1 MLCTNL
7 LCTKNCAGNE
17 GYSMTEN
24 KIILEEN
31 KNYYERFSLA
41 VERIRMIHTE
51 LWDQSV
57 TLADKHLNSYFI
69 KTSYFA
75 LQLSEIYNL
84 SKNNILKT
92 LTESELF
99 HLNQGLYEDIAPAKY
114 ETSYTNPAYAVKR
127 FGAETGLYLSA
138 LYAELH
144 SNIPNAIE
152 ERLFNLTTIFELFI
166 EIYNLFEDSDCKP
179 EQIRS
184 ALYYYFFDYSDVT
197 IKAGLNDMLNPE
209 MSFIKDIIMNENL
222 EDLRYLYFSGEYVTD
237 NEVKTA
243 KYLNSLPQ
251 EKIDSIAHTF
261 TQGIIKGYKV
271 YNMDM
276 SGKKTVN
283 IRYPL
288 GFERIIKSAV
298 LQFRE
303 NGLEPVIYR
312 ASFAIGSRT
321 SMYKVGFHGASA
333 NKQFEYDHRNDLAL
347 IFDKGYADRQLSEY
361 KLAYESMKDA
371 AAEFAGPALIESFGE
386 KPFTPF
392 EKDCLPKYSD
402 KHQKQLIAFRSEKG
416 MLTNNYIPQDKISFT
431 IIAFPVPDIGRKF
444 EKIFEETVKV
454 NTLDSDKYEKIQT
467 NIINALDKGDYVT
480 VTGRG
485 NNHTDM
491 KINLVKKT
499 VPEKQTVFENCLDDV
514 NIPLGEVF
522 TSPELKGTEGVLHV
536 TEVYLDNLK
545 YKDLELKFK
554 DGCVTDY
561 TCKNFENEEE
571 NKKYIHENV
580 LYRHDTLP
588 IGEFAIGTNTTA
600 YMMGLKYN
608 ISGLLP
614 ILIAEKT
621 GPHFA
626 VGDTC
631 FSHEED
637 LVTYNPDGK
646 QMVAKENDFSKLR
659 NSEPEKAYFNCHTD
673 ITIPY
678 SELGDIVV
686 HTENDEKIT
695 IIKNGR
701 FVLAG
706 TEALNEVFE
715 D

>member
-1 MLCTNL
+1 MGCIMTNI
-7 LCTKNCAGNE
+7 KQIADDNIKYE
-17 GYSMTEN
+17 
-24 KIILEEN
+24 
-31 KNYYERFSLA
+31 ERFSLA
-41 VERIRMIHTE
+41 VNRIRTIHTE
-51 LWDQSV
+51 LWDQTI
-57 TLADKHLNSYFI
+57 TLSDKHLNSYFI

-84 SKNNILKT
+84 SKSGILRT
-92 LTESELF
+92 LTETELF
-99 HLNQGLYEDIAPAKY
+99 HLNKCLYEDIEKGRY

-127 FGAETGLYLSA
+127 FGQETGVYLSA
-138 LYAELH
+138 LYAELR
-144 SNIPNAIE
+144 SNIPSAIE

-166 EIYNLFEDSDCKP
+166 EIYNLFEEPDFKP
-179 EQIRS
+179 EQIKS
-184 ALYYYFFDYSDVT
+184 ALYYYFFDYSDIT

-222 EDLRYLYFSGEYVTD
+222 ENLRYLYFFGEYVTE
-237 NEVKTA
+237 NEINIA
-243 KYLNSLPQ
+243 KYLNSLSQ
-251 EKIDSIAHTF
+251 DKIDSIARTF

-276 SGKKTVN
+276 SCKKTVN

-298 LQFRE
+298 SQFRDS
-303 NGLEPVIYR
+303 GLEPVIYR
-312 ASFAIGSRT
+312 ASTAITART

-333 NKQFEYDHRNDLAL
+333 NKQYEYDHRNDLAI
-347 IFDKGYADRQLSEY
+347 IFDKGFADRQLSEY
-361 KLAYESMKDA
+361 KLAYESMKDSA
-371 AAEFAGPALIESFGE
+371 GEFAGPALIESFGE
-386 KPFTPF
+386 KPFTPV

-431 IIAFPVPDIGRKF
+431 IIAFPVPDIGKNF

-467 NIINALDKGDYVT
+467 KIISALDKGDYVT

-485 NNHTDM
+485 NNHTDI
-491 KINLVKKT
+491 KVNLVKKT
-499 VPEKQTVFENCLDDV
+499 DPEKQTVFENCLDDV

-522 TSPELKGTEGVLHV
+522 TSPELKGTEGILHV

-545 YKDLELKFK
+545 YKELELTFK

-561 TCKNFENEEE
+561 TCKNFDNEAD

-631 FSHEED
+631 FSHEEE
-637 LVTYNPDGK
+637 LVTCNPDGR

-678 SELGDIVV
+678 SELGDIIV
-686 HTENDEKIT
+686 HTDSGETID

-701 FVLAG
+701 FVLEG
-706 TEALNEVFE
+706 TEALNEVF
-715 D
+715 DD

>member
-1 MLCTNL
+1 MGCIMTNI
-7 LCTKNCAGNE
+7 KQIADDNIKYE
-17 GYSMTEN
+17 
-24 KIILEEN
+24 
-31 KNYYERFSLA
+31 ERFSLA
-41 VERIRMIHTE
+41 VNRIRTIHTE
-51 LWDQSV
+51 LWDQTI
-57 TLADKHLNSYFI
+57 TLSDKHLNSYFI

-84 SKNNILKT
+84 SKSGILRT
-92 LTESELF
+92 LTETELF
-99 HLNQGLYEDIAPAKY
+99 HLNKCLYEDIEKGRY

-127 FGAETGLYLSA
+127 FGQETGVYLSA
-138 LYAELH
+138 LYAELR
-144 SNIPNAIE
+144 SNIPSAIE

-166 EIYNLFEDSDCKP
+166 EIYNLFEEPDFKP
-179 EQIRS
+179 EQIKS
-184 ALYYYFFDYSDVT
+184 ALYYYFFDYSDIT

-222 EDLRYLYFSGEYVTD
+222 ENLRYLYFFGEYVTE
-237 NEVKTA
+237 NEINIA
-243 KYLNSLPQ
+243 KYLNSLSQ
-251 EKIDSIAHTF
+251 DKIDSIARTF

-271 YNMDM
+271 CNMDM
-276 SGKKTVN
+276 SCKKTVN

-298 LQFRE
+298 SQFRDS
-303 NGLEPVIYR
+303 GLEPVIYR
-312 ASFAIGSRT
+312 ASTAITART

-333 NKQFEYDHRNDLAL
+333 NKQYEYDHRNDLAI
-347 IFDKGYADRQLSEY
+347 IFDKGFADRQLSEY
-361 KLAYESMKDA
+361 KLAYESMKDSA
-371 AAEFAGPALIESFGE
+371 GEFAGPALIESFGE
-386 KPFTPF
+386 KPFTPV

-431 IIAFPVPDIGRKF
+431 IIAFPVPDIGKKF

-467 NIINALDKGDYVT
+467 KIISALDKGDYVT

-485 NNHTDM
+485 NNHTDI
-491 KINLVKKT
+491 KVNLVKKT
-499 VPEKQTVFENCLDDV
+499 DPEKQTVFENCLDDV

-522 TSPELKGTEGVLHV
+522 TSPELKGTEGILHV

-545 YKDLELKFK
+545 YKELELTFK

-561 TCKNFENEEE
+561 TCKNFDNEAD

-631 FSHEED
+631 FSHEEE
-637 LVTYNPDGK
+637 LVTCNPDGR

-678 SELGDIVV
+678 SELGDIIV
-686 HTENDEKIT
+686 HTDSGETIN

-701 FVLAG
+701 FVLEG
-706 TEALNEVFE
+706 TEALNEVF
-715 D
+715 DD

>member
-1 MLCTNL
+1 MGCIMTNI
-7 LCTKNCAGNE
+7 KQIADDNIKYE
-17 GYSMTEN
+17 
-24 KIILEEN
+24 
-31 KNYYERFSLA
+31 ERFSLA
-41 VERIRMIHTE
+41 VNRIRTIHTE
-51 LWDQSV
+51 LWDQTI
-57 TLADKHLNSYFI
+57 TLSDKHLNSYFI

-84 SKNNILKT
+84 SKSGILRT
-92 LTESELF
+92 LTETELF
-99 HLNQGLYEDIAPAKY
+99 HLNKCLYEDIEKGRY

-127 FGAETGLYLSA
+127 FGQETGVYLSA
-138 LYAELH
+138 LYAELR
-144 SNIPNAIE
+144 SNIPSAIE

-166 EIYNLFEDSDCKP
+166 EIYNLFEEPDFKP
-179 EQIRS
+179 EQIKS
-184 ALYYYFFDYSDVT
+184 ALYYYFFDYSDIT

-222 EDLRYLYFSGEYVTD
+222 EDLRYLYFFGEYVTE
-237 NEVKTA
+237 NEINIA
-243 KYLNSLPQ
+243 KYLNSLSQ
-251 EKIDSIAHTF
+251 DKIDSIARTF
-261 TQGIIKGYKV
+261 THGIIKGYKV

-276 SGKKTVN
+276 SCKKTVN

-298 LQFRE
+298 SQFRDS
-303 NGLEPVIYR
+303 GLEPVIYR
-312 ASFAIGSRT
+312 ASTAITART

-333 NKQFEYDHRNDLAL
+333 NKQYEYDHRNDLAI
-347 IFDKGYADRQLSEY
+347 IFDKGFADRQLSEY
-361 KLAYESMKDA
+361 KLAYESMKDSA
-371 AAEFAGPALIESFGE
+371 GEFAGPALIESFGE
-386 KPFTPF
+386 KPFTPV

-431 IIAFPVPDIGRKF
+431 IIAFPVPDIGKNF

-467 NIINALDKGDYVT
+467 KIISALDKGDYVT

-485 NNHTDM
+485 NNHTDI
-491 KINLVKKT
+491 KVNLVKKT
-499 VPEKQTVFENCLDDV
+499 DPEKQTVFENCLDDV

-522 TSPELKGTEGVLHV
+522 TSPELKGTEGILHV

-545 YKDLELKFK
+545 YKELELTFK

-561 TCKNFENEEE
+561 TCKNFDNEAD

-631 FSHEED
+631 FSHEEE
-637 LVTYNPDGK
+637 LVTCNPDGR

-678 SELGDIVV
+678 SELGDIIV
-686 HTENDEKIT
+686 HTCSGETID

-701 FVLAG
+701 FVLEG
-706 TEALNEVFE
+706 TEALNEVF
-715 D
+715 DD

>member
-1 MLCTNL
+1 MGCIMTNI
-7 LCTKNCAGNE
+7 KQIADDNIKYE
-17 GYSMTEN
+17 
-24 KIILEEN
+24 
-31 KNYYERFSLA
+31 ERFSLA
-41 VERIRMIHTE
+41 VNRIRTIHTE
-51 LWDQSV
+51 LWDQTI
-57 TLADKHLNSYFI
+57 TLSDKHLNSYFI

-84 SKNNILKT
+84 SKSGILRT
-92 LTESELF
+92 LTETELF
-99 HLNQGLYEDIAPAKY
+99 HLNKCLYEDIEKGRY

-127 FGAETGLYLSA
+127 FGQETGVYLSA
-138 LYAELH
+138 LYAELR
-144 SNIPNAIE
+144 SNIPSAIE

-166 EIYNLFEDSDCKP
+166 EIYNLFEEPDFKP
-179 EQIRS
+179 EQIKS
-184 ALYYYFFDYSDVT
+184 ALYYYFFDYSDIT

-222 EDLRYLYFSGEYVTD
+222 EDLRYLYFFGEYVTE
-237 NEVKTA
+237 NEINIA
-243 KYLNSLPQ
+243 KYLNSLSQ
-251 EKIDSIAHTF
+251 DKIDSIARTF

-276 SGKKTVN
+276 SCKKTVN

-298 LQFRE
+298 SQFRDS
-303 NGLEPVIYR
+303 GLEPVIYR
-312 ASFAIGSRT
+312 ASTAITART
-321 SMYKVGFHGASA
+321 SMYKIGFHGASA
-333 NKQFEYDHRNDLAL
+333 NKQYEYDHRNDLAI
-347 IFDKGYADRQLSEY
+347 IFDKGFADRQLSEY
-361 KLAYESMKDA
+361 KLAYESMKDSA
-371 AAEFAGPALIESFGE
+371 GEFAGPALIESFGE
-386 KPFTPF
+386 KPFTPV

-431 IIAFPVPDIGRKF
+431 IIAFPVPDIGKNF

-467 NIINALDKGDYVT
+467 KIISALDKGDYVT

-485 NNHTDM
+485 NNHTDI
-491 KINLVKKT
+491 KVNLVKKT
-499 VPEKQTVFENCLDDV
+499 DPEKQTVFENCLDDV

-522 TSPELKGTEGVLHV
+522 TSPELKGTEGILHV

-545 YKDLELKFK
+545 YKELELTFK

-561 TCKNFENEEE
+561 TCKNFDNEAD

-631 FSHEED
+631 FSHEEE
-637 LVTYNPDGK
+637 LVTCNPDGR

-678 SELGDIVV
+678 SELGDIIV
-686 HTENDEKIT
+686 HTCSGETID

-701 FVLAG
+701 FVLEG
-706 TEALNEVFE
+706 TEALNEVF
-715 D
+715 DD

>member
-1 MLCTNL
+1 MGCIMTNI
-7 LCTKNCAGNE
+7 KQIADDNIKYE
-17 GYSMTEN
+17 
-24 KIILEEN
+24 
-31 KNYYERFSLA
+31 ERFSLA
-41 VERIRMIHTE
+41 VNRIRTIHTE
-51 LWDQSV
+51 LWDQTI
-57 TLADKHLNSYFI
+57 TLSDKHLNSYFI

-84 SKNNILKT
+84 SKSGILRT
-92 LTESELF
+92 LTETELF
-99 HLNQGLYEDIAPAKY
+99 HLNKCLYEDIEKGRY

-127 FGAETGLYLSA
+127 FGQETGVYLSA
-138 LYAELH
+138 LYAELR
-144 SNIPNAIE
+144 SNIPSAIE

-166 EIYNLFEDSDCKP
+166 EIYNLFEEPDFKP
-179 EQIRS
+179 EQIKS
-184 ALYYYFFDYSDVT
+184 ALYYYFFDYSDIT
-197 IKAGLNDMLNPE
+197 IKDGLNDMLNPE

-222 EDLRYLYFSGEYVTD
+222 EDLRYLYFFGEYVTE
-237 NEVKTA
+237 NEINIA
-243 KYLNSLPQ
+243 KYLNSLSQ
-251 EKIDSIAHTF
+251 DKIDSIARTF

-276 SGKKTVN
+276 SCKKTVN

-298 LQFRE
+298 SQFRDS
-303 NGLEPVIYR
+303 GLEPVIYR
-312 ASFAIGSRT
+312 ASTAITART

-333 NKQFEYDHRNDLAL
+333 NKQYEYDHRNDLAI
-347 IFDKGYADRQLSEY
+347 IFDKGFADRQLSEY
-361 KLAYESMKDA
+361 KLAYESMKDSA
-371 AAEFAGPALIESFGE
+371 GEFAGPALIESFGE
-386 KPFTPF
+386 KPFTPV

-431 IIAFPVPDIGRKF
+431 IIAFPVPDIGKNL

-467 NIINALDKGDYVT
+467 KIISALDKGDYVT

-485 NNHTDM
+485 NNHTDI
-491 KINLVKKT
+491 KVNLVKKT
-499 VPEKQTVFENCLDDV
+499 DPEKQTVFENCLDDV

-522 TSPELKGTEGVLHV
+522 TSPELKGTEGILHV

-545 YKDLELKFK
+545 YKELELTFK

-561 TCKNFENEEE
+561 TCKNFDNEAD

-608 ISGLLP
+608 ISSLLP

-631 FSHEED
+631 FSHEEE
-637 LVTYNPDGK
+637 LVTCNPDGR

-678 SELGDIVV
+678 SELGDIIV
-686 HTENDEKIT
+686 HTCSGETID

-701 FVLAG
+701 FVLEG
-706 TEALNEVFE
+706 TEALNEVF
-715 D
+715 DD

>member
-1 MLCTNL
+1 MGCIMTNI
-7 LCTKNCAGNE
+7 KQIADDNIKYE
-17 GYSMTEN
+17 
-24 KIILEEN
+24 
-31 KNYYERFSLA
+31 ERFSLA
-41 VERIRMIHTE
+41 VNRIRTIHTE
-51 LWDQSV
+51 LWDQTI
-57 TLADKHLNSYFI
+57 TLSDKHLNSYFI

-84 SKNNILKT
+84 SKSGILRT
-92 LTESELF
+92 LTETELF
-99 HLNQGLYEDIAPAKY
+99 HLNKCLYEDIEKGRY

-127 FGAETGLYLSA
+127 FGQETGVYLSA
-138 LYAELH
+138 LYAELR
-144 SNIPNAIE
+144 SNIPSAIE

-166 EIYNLFEDSDCKP
+166 EIYNLFEEPDFKP
-179 EQIRS
+179 EQIKS
-184 ALYYYFFDYSDVT
+184 ALYYYFFDYSDIT
-197 IKAGLNDMLNPE
+197 IKDGLNDMLNPE

-222 EDLRYLYFSGEYVTD
+222 EDLRYLYFFGEYVTE
-237 NEVKTA
+237 NEINIA
-243 KYLNSLPQ
+243 KYLNSLSQ
-251 EKIDSIAHTF
+251 DKIDSIARTF

-276 SGKKTVN
+276 SCKKTVN

-298 LQFRE
+298 SQFRDS
-303 NGLEPVIYR
+303 GLEPVIYR
-312 ASFAIGSRT
+312 ASTAITART

-333 NKQFEYDHRNDLAL
+333 NKQYEYDHRNDLAI
-347 IFDKGYADRQLSEY
+347 IFDKGFADRQLSEY
-361 KLAYESMKDA
+361 KLAYESMKDSA
-371 AAEFAGPALIESFGE
+371 GEFAGPALIESFGE
-386 KPFTPF
+386 KPFTPV

-431 IIAFPVPDIGRKF
+431 IIAFPVPDIGKNF

-467 NIINALDKGDYVT
+467 KIISALDKGDYVT

-485 NNHTDM
+485 NNHTDI
-491 KINLVKKT
+491 KVNLVKKT
-499 VPEKQTVFENCLDDV
+499 DPEKQTVFENCLDDV

-522 TSPELKGTEGVLHV
+522 TSPELKGTEGILHV

-545 YKDLELKFK
+545 YKELELTFK

-561 TCKNFENEEE
+561 TCKNFDNEAD

-608 ISGLLP
+608 ISSLLP

-631 FSHEED
+631 FSHEEE
-637 LVTYNPDGK
+637 LVTCNPDGR

-678 SELGDIVV
+678 SELGDIIV
-686 HTENDEKIT
+686 HTCSGETID

-701 FVLAG
+701 FVLEG
-706 TEALNEVFE
+706 TEALNEVF
-715 D
+715 DD

>member
-1 MLCTNL
+1 MGCIMTNI
-7 LCTKNCAGNE
+7 KQIADDNIKYE
-17 GYSMTEN
+17 
-24 KIILEEN
+24 
-31 KNYYERFSLA
+31 ERFSLA
-41 VERIRMIHTE
+41 VNRIRTIHTE
-51 LWDQSV
+51 LWDQTI
-57 TLADKHLNSYFI
+57 TLSDKHLNSYFI

-84 SKNNILKT
+84 SKSGILRT
-92 LTESELF
+92 LTETELF
-99 HLNQGLYEDIAPAKY
+99 HLNKCLYEDIEKGRY

-127 FGAETGLYLSA
+127 FGQETGVYLSA
-138 LYAELH
+138 LYAELR
-144 SNIPNAIE
+144 SNIPSAIE

-166 EIYNLFEDSDCKP
+166 EIYNLFEEPDFKP
-179 EQIRS
+179 EQIKS
-184 ALYYYFFDYSDVT
+184 ALYYYFFDYSDIT
-197 IKAGLNDMLNPE
+197 IKDGLNDMLNPE

-222 EDLRYLYFSGEYVTD
+222 EDLRYLYFFGEYVTE
-237 NEVKTA
+237 NEINIA
-243 KYLNSLPQ
+243 KYLNSLSQ
-251 EKIDSIAHTF
+251 DKIDSIARTF

-276 SGKKTVN
+276 SCKKTVN

-298 LQFRE
+298 SQFRDS
-303 NGLEPVIYR
+303 GLEPVIYR
-312 ASFAIGSRT
+312 ASTAITART

-333 NKQFEYDHRNDLAL
+333 NKQYEYDHRNDLAI
-347 IFDKGYADRQLSEY
+347 IFDKGFADRQLSEY
-361 KLAYESMKDA
+361 KLAYESMKDSA
-371 AAEFAGPALIESFGE
+371 GEFAGPALIESFGE
-386 KPFTPF
+386 KPFTPV

-431 IIAFPVPDIGRKF
+431 IIAFPVPDIGKNF

-467 NIINALDKGDYVT
+467 KIISALDKGDYVT

-485 NNHTDM
+485 NNHTDI
-491 KINLVKKT
+491 KVNLVKKT
-499 VPEKQTVFENCLDDV
+499 DPEKQTVFENCLDDV

-522 TSPELKGTEGVLHV
+522 TSPELKGTEGILHV

-545 YKDLELKFK
+545 YKELELTFK

-561 TCKNFENEEE
+561 TCKNFDNEAD

-631 FSHEED
+631 FSHEEE
-637 LVTYNPDGK
+637 LVTCNPDGR

-678 SELGDIVV
+678 SELGDIIV
-686 HTENDEKIT
+686 HTDSGETIN

-701 FVLAG
+701 FVLEG
-706 TEALNEVFE
+706 TEALNEVF
-715 D
+715 DD

>member
-1 MLCTNL
+1 MGCIMTNI
-7 LCTKNCAGNE
+7 KQIADDNIKYE
-17 GYSMTEN
+17 
-24 KIILEEN
+24 
-31 KNYYERFSLA
+31 ERFSLA
-41 VERIRMIHTE
+41 VNRIRTIHTE
-51 LWDQSV
+51 LWDQTI
-57 TLADKHLNSYFI
+57 TLSDKHLNSYFI

-84 SKNNILKT
+84 SKSGILRT
-92 LTESELF
+92 LTETELF
-99 HLNQGLYEDIAPAKY
+99 HLNKCLYEDIEKGRY

-127 FGAETGLYLSA
+127 FGQETGVYLSA
-138 LYAELH
+138 LYAELR
-144 SNIPNAIE
+144 SNIPSAIE

-166 EIYNLFEDSDCKP
+166 EIYNLFEEPDFKP
-179 EQIRS
+179 EQIKS
-184 ALYYYFFDYSDVT
+184 ALYYYFFDYSDIT

-222 EDLRYLYFSGEYVTD
+222 EDLRYLYFFGEYVTE
-237 NEVKTA
+237 NEINIA
-243 KYLNSLPQ
+243 KYLNSLSQ
-251 EKIDSIAHTF
+251 DKIDSIARTF

-276 SGKKTVN
+276 SCKKTVN

-298 LQFRE
+298 SQFRDS
-303 NGLEPVIYR
+303 GLEPVIYR
-312 ASFAIGSRT
+312 ASTAITART

-333 NKQFEYDHRNDLAL
+333 NKQYEYDHRNDLAI
-347 IFDKGYADRQLSEY
+347 IFDKGFADRQLSEY
-361 KLAYESMKDA
+361 KLAYESMKDSA
-371 AAEFAGPALIESFGE
+371 GEFAGPALIESFGE
-386 KPFTPF
+386 KPFTPV

-431 IIAFPVPDIGRKF
+431 IIAFPVPDIGKNF

-467 NIINALDKGDYVT
+467 KIISALDKGDYVT

-485 NNHTDM
+485 NNHTDI
-491 KINLVKKT
+491 KVNLVKKT
-499 VPEKQTVFENCLDDV
+499 DPEKQTVFENCLDDV

-522 TSPELKGTEGVLHV
+522 TSPELKGTEGILHV

-545 YKDLELKFK
+545 YKELELTFK

-561 TCKNFENEEE
+561 TCKNFDNEAD

-631 FSHEED
+631 FSHEEE
-637 LVTYNPDGK
+637 LVTCNPDGR

-678 SELGDIVV
+678 SELGDIIV
-686 HTENDEKIT
+686 HTDSGETIN

-701 FVLAG
+701 FVLEG
-706 TEALNEVFE
+706 TESLNEVF
-715 D
+715 DD

>member
-1 MLCTNL
+1 MGCIMTNI
-7 LCTKNCAGNE
+7 KQIADDNIKYE
-17 GYSMTEN
+17 
-24 KIILEEN
+24 
-31 KNYYERFSLA
+31 ERFSLA
-41 VERIRMIHTE
+41 VNRIRTIHTE
-51 LWDQSV
+51 LWDQTI
-57 TLADKHLNSYFI
+57 TLSDKHLNSYFI

-84 SKNNILKT
+84 SKSGILRT
-92 LTESELF
+92 LTETELF
-99 HLNQGLYEDIAPAKY
+99 HLNKCLYEDIEKGRY

-127 FGAETGLYLSA
+127 FGQETGVYLSA
-138 LYAELH
+138 LYAELR
-144 SNIPNAIE
+144 SNIPSAIE

-166 EIYNLFEDSDCKP
+166 EIYNLFEEPDFKP
-179 EQIRS
+179 EQIKS
-184 ALYYYFFDYSDVT
+184 ALYYYFFDYSDIT

-222 EDLRYLYFSGEYVTD
+222 EDLRYLYFFGEYVTE
-237 NEVKTA
+237 NEINIA
-243 KYLNSLPQ
+243 KYLNSLYQ
-251 EKIDSIAHTF
+251 DKIDSIAHTF

-276 SGKKTVN
+276 SCKKTVN

-298 LQFRE
+298 SQFRDS
-303 NGLEPVIYR
+303 GLEPVIYR
-312 ASFAIGSRT
+312 ASTAITART

-333 NKQFEYDHRNDLAL
+333 NKQYEYDHRNDLAI
-347 IFDKGYADRQLSEY
+347 IFDKGFADRQLSEY
-361 KLAYESMKDA
+361 KLAYESMKDSA
-371 AAEFAGPALIESFGE
+371 GEFAGPALIESFGE
-386 KPFTPF
+386 KPFTPV

-431 IIAFPVPDIGRKF
+431 IIAFPVPDIGKNF

-467 NIINALDKGDYVT
+467 KIISALDKGDYVT

-485 NNHTDM
+485 SNHTDI
-491 KINLVKKT
+491 KVNLVKKT
-499 VPEKQTVFENCLDDV
+499 DPEKQTVFENCLDDV

-522 TSPELKGTEGVLHV
+522 TSPELKGTEGILHV

-545 YKDLELKFK
+545 YKELELTFK

-561 TCKNFENEEE
+561 TCKNFDNEAD

-631 FSHEED
+631 FSHEEE
-637 LVTYNPDGK
+637 LVTCNPDGR

-678 SELGDIVV
+678 SELGDIIV
-686 HTENDEKIT
+686 HTCSGETID

-701 FVLAG
+701 FVLEG
-706 TEALNEVFE
+706 TEALNEVF
-715 D
+715 DD

>member
-1 MLCTNL
+1 MGCIMTNI
-7 LCTKNCAGNE
+7 KQIADDNIKYE
-17 GYSMTEN
+17 
-24 KIILEEN
+24 
-31 KNYYERFSLA
+31 ERFSLA
-41 VERIRMIHTE
+41 VNRIRTIHTE
-51 LWDQSV
+51 LWDQTI
-57 TLADKHLNSYFI
+57 TLSDKHLNSYFI

-84 SKNNILKT
+84 SKSGILRT
-92 LTESELF
+92 LTETELF
-99 HLNQGLYEDIAPAKY
+99 HLNKCLYEDIEKGRY

-127 FGAETGLYLSA
+127 FGQETGVYLSA
-138 LYAELH
+138 LYAELR
-144 SNIPNAIE
+144 SNIPSAIE

-166 EIYNLFEDSDCKP
+166 EIYNLFEEPDFKP
-179 EQIRS
+179 EQIKS
-184 ALYYYFFDYSDVT
+184 ALYYYFFDYSDIT

-222 EDLRYLYFSGEYVTD
+222 EDLRYLYFFGEYVTE
-237 NEVKTA
+237 NEINIA
-243 KYLNSLPQ
+243 KYLNSLSQ
-251 EKIDSIAHTF
+251 DKIDSIARTF

-276 SGKKTVN
+276 SCKKTVN

-298 LQFRE
+298 SQFRDS
-303 NGLEPVIYR
+303 GLEPVIYR
-312 ASFAIGSRT
+312 ASTAITART

-333 NKQFEYDHRNDLAL
+333 NKQYEYDHRNDLAI
-347 IFDKGYADRQLSEY
+347 IFDKGFADRQLSEY
-361 KLAYESMKDA
+361 KLAYESMKDSA
-371 AAEFAGPALIESFGE
+371 GEFAGPALIESFGE
-386 KPFTPF
+386 KPFTPV

-431 IIAFPVPDIGRKF
+431 IIAFPVPDIGKNF

-467 NIINALDKGDYVT
+467 KIISALDKGDYVT

-485 NNHTDM
+485 NNHTDI
-491 KINLVKKT
+491 KVNLVKKT
-499 VPEKQTVFENCLDDV
+499 DPEKQTVFENCLDDV

-522 TSPELKGTEGVLHV
+522 TSPELKGTEGILHV

-545 YKDLELKFK
+545 YKELELTFK

-561 TCKNFENEEE
+561 TCKNFDNEAD

-621 GPHFA
+621 VPHFA

-631 FSHEED
+631 FSHEEE
-637 LVTYNPDGK
+637 LVTCNPDGR

-678 SELGDIVV
+678 SELGDIIV
-686 HTENDEKIT
+686 HTCSGETID

-701 FVLAG
+701 FVLEG
-706 TEALNEVFE
+706 TEALNEVF
-715 D
+715 DD

>member
-1 MLCTNL
+1 MGCIMTNI
-7 LCTKNCAGNE
+7 KQIADDNIKYE
-17 GYSMTEN
+17 
-24 KIILEEN
+24 
-31 KNYYERFSLA
+31 ERFSLA
-41 VERIRMIHTE
+41 VNRIRTIHTE
-51 LWDQSV
+51 LWDQTI
-57 TLADKHLNSYFI
+57 TLSDKHLNSYFI

-84 SKNNILKT
+84 SKSGILRT
-92 LTESELF
+92 LTETELF
-99 HLNQGLYEDIAPAKY
+99 HLNKCLYEDIEKGRY

-127 FGAETGLYLSA
+127 FGQETGVYLSA
-138 LYAELH
+138 LYAELR
-144 SNIPNAIE
+144 SNIPSAIE

-166 EIYNLFEDSDCKP
+166 EIYNLFEEPDFKP
-179 EQIRS
+179 EQIKS
-184 ALYYYFFDYSDVT
+184 ALYYYFFDYSDIT

-222 EDLRYLYFSGEYVTD
+222 EDLRYLYFFGEYVTE
-237 NEVKTA
+237 NEINIA
-243 KYLNSLPQ
+243 KYLNSLSQ
-251 EKIDSIAHTF
+251 DKIDSIARTF

-276 SGKKTVN
+276 SCKKTVN

-298 LQFRE
+298 SQFRDS
-303 NGLEPVIYR
+303 GLEPVIYR
-312 ASFAIGSRT
+312 ASTAITART

-333 NKQFEYDHRNDLAL
+333 NKQYEYDHRNDLAI
-347 IFDKGYADRQLSEY
+347 IFDKGFADRQLSEY
-361 KLAYESMKDA
+361 KLAYESMKDSA
-371 AAEFAGPALIESFGE
+371 GEFAGPALIESFGE
-386 KPFTPF
+386 KPFTPV

-431 IIAFPVPDIGRKF
+431 IIAFPVPDIGKNF

-454 NTLDSDKYEKIQT
+454 NTLDSDNYEKIQT
-467 NIINALDKGDYVT
+467 KIISALDKGDYVT

-485 NNHTDM
+485 NNHTDI
-491 KINLVKKT
+491 KVNLVKKT
-499 VPEKQTVFENCLDDV
+499 DPEKQTVFENCLDDV

-522 TSPELKGTEGVLHV
+522 TSPELKGTEGILHV

-545 YKDLELKFK
+545 YKELELTFK

-561 TCKNFENEEE
+561 TCKNFDNEAD

-631 FSHEED
+631 FSHEEE
-637 LVTYNPDGK
+637 LVTCNPDGR

-678 SELGDIVV
+678 SELGDIIV
-686 HTENDEKIT
+686 HTCSGETID

-701 FVLAG
+701 FVLEG
-706 TEALNEVFE
+706 TEALNEVF
-715 D
+715 DD

>member
-1 MLCTNL
+1 MTNI
-7 LCTKNCAGNE
+7 KQIADDNIKYE
-17 GYSMTEN
+17 
-24 KIILEEN
+24 
-31 KNYYERFSLA
+31 ERFSLA
-41 VERIRMIHTE
+41 VNRIRTIHTE
-51 LWDQSV
+51 LWDQTI
-57 TLADKHLNSYFI
+57 TLSDKHLNSYFI

-84 SKNNILKT
+84 SKSGILRT
-92 LTESELF
+92 LTETELF
-99 HLNQGLYEDIAPAKY
+99 HLNKCLYEDIEKGRY

-127 FGAETGLYLSA
+127 FGQETGVYLSA
-138 LYAELH
+138 LYAELR
-144 SNIPNAIE
+144 SNIPSAIE

-166 EIYNLFEDSDCKP
+166 EIYNLFEEPDFKP
-179 EQIRS
+179 EQIKS
-184 ALYYYFFDYSDVT
+184 ALYYYFFDYSDIT

-222 EDLRYLYFSGEYVTD
+222 EDLRYLYFFGEYVTE
-237 NEVKTA
+237 NEINIA
-243 KYLNSLPQ
+243 KYLNSLSQ
-251 EKIDSIAHTF
+251 DKIDSIARTF

-276 SGKKTVN
+276 SCKKTVN
-283 IRYPL
+283 I
-288 GFERIIKSAV
+288 IKSAV
-298 LQFRE
+298 SQFRDS
-303 NGLEPVIYR
+303 GLEPVIYR
-312 ASFAIGSRT
+312 ASTAITART

-333 NKQFEYDHRNDLAL
+333 NKQYEYDHRNDLAI
-347 IFDKGYADRQLSEY
+347 IFDKGFADRQLSEY
-361 KLAYESMKDA
+361 KLAYESMKDSA
-371 AAEFAGPALIESFGE
+371 GEFAGPALIESFGE
-386 KPFTPF
+386 KPFTPV

-431 IIAFPVPDIGRKF
+431 IIAFPVPDIGKNF

-467 NIINALDKGDYVT
+467 KIISALDKGDYVT

-485 NNHTDM
+485 NNHTDI
-491 KINLVKKT
+491 KVNLVKKT
-499 VPEKQTVFENCLDDV
+499 DPEKQTVFENCLDDV

-522 TSPELKGTEGVLHV
+522 TSPELKGTEGILHV

-545 YKDLELKFK
+545 YKELELTFK

-561 TCKNFENEEE
+561 TCKNFDNEAD

-631 FSHEED
+631 FSHEEE
-637 LVTYNPDGK
+637 LVTCNPDGR

-678 SELGDIVV
+678 SELGDIIV
-686 HTENDEKIT
+686 HTCSGETID

-701 FVLAG
+701 FVLEG
-706 TEALNEVFE
+706 TEALNEVF
-715 D
+715 DD

>member
-1 MLCTNL
+1 MGCIMTNI
-7 LCTKNCAGNE
+7 KQIADDNIK
-17 GYSMTEN
+17 YD
-24 KIILEEN
+24 
-31 KNYYERFSLA
+31 ERFSLA
-41 VERIRMIHTE
+41 VNRIRTIHTE
-51 LWDQSV
+51 LWDQTI
-57 TLADKHLNSYFI
+57 TLSDKHLNSYFI

-84 SKNNILKT
+84 SKSGILRT
-92 LTESELF
+92 LTETELF
-99 HLNQGLYEDIAPAKY
+99 HLNKCLYEDIEKGRY

-127 FGAETGLYLSA
+127 FGQETGVYLSA
-138 LYAELH
+138 LYAELR
-144 SNIPNAIE
+144 SNIPSAIE

-166 EIYNLFEDSDCKP
+166 EIYNLFEEPDFKP
-179 EQIRS
+179 EQIKS
-184 ALYYYFFDYSDVT
+184 ALYYYFFDYSDIT

-222 EDLRYLYFSGEYVTD
+222 EDLRYLYFFGEYVTE
-237 NEVKTA
+237 NEINIA
-243 KYLNSLPQ
+243 KYLNSLSQ
-251 EKIDSIAHTF
+251 DKIDSIARTF

-276 SGKKTVN
+276 SCKKTVN

-298 LQFRE
+298 SQFRDS
-303 NGLEPVIYR
+303 GLEPVIYR
-312 ASFAIGSRT
+312 ASTAITART
-321 SMYKVGFHGASA
+321 SMYKIGFHGASA
-333 NKQFEYDHRNDLAL
+333 NKQYEYDHRNDLAI
-347 IFDKGYADRQLSEY
+347 IFDKGFADRQLSEY
-361 KLAYESMKDA
+361 KLAYESMKDSA
-371 AAEFAGPALIESFGE
+371 GEFAGPALIESFGE
-386 KPFTPF
+386 KPFTPV

-431 IIAFPVPDIGRKF
+431 IIAFPVPDIGKNF

-467 NIINALDKGDYVT
+467 KIISALDKGDYVT

-485 NNHTDM
+485 NNHTDI
-491 KINLVKKT
+491 KVNLVKKT
-499 VPEKQTVFENCLDDV
+499 DPEKQTVFENCLDDV

-522 TSPELKGTEGVLHV
+522 TSPELKGTEGILHV

-545 YKDLELKFK
+545 YKELELTFK

-561 TCKNFENEEE
+561 TCKNFDNEAD

-631 FSHEED
+631 FSHEEE
-637 LVTYNPDGK
+637 LVTCNPDGR

-678 SELGDIVV
+678 SELGDIIV
-686 HTENDEKIT
+686 HTCSGGTID

-701 FVLAG
+701 FVLEG
-706 TEALNEVFE
+706 TEALNEVF
-715 D
+715 DD

>member
-1 MLCTNL
+1 MGCIMTNI
-7 LCTKNCAGNE
+7 KQIADDNIKYE
-17 GYSMTEN
+17 
-24 KIILEEN
+24 
-31 KNYYERFSLA
+31 ERFSLA
-41 VERIRMIHTE
+41 VNRIRTIHTE
-51 LWDQSV
+51 LWDQTI
-57 TLADKHLNSYFI
+57 TLSDKHLNSYFI

-84 SKNNILKT
+84 SKSGILRT
-92 LTESELF
+92 LTETELF
-99 HLNQGLYEDIAPAKY
+99 HLNKCLYEDIEKGRY

-127 FGAETGLYLSA
+127 FGQETGVYLSA
-138 LYAELH
+138 LYAELR
-144 SNIPNAIE
+144 SNIPSAIE

-166 EIYNLFEDSDCKP
+166 EIYNLFEEPDFKP
-179 EQIRS
+179 EQIKS
-184 ALYYYFFDYSDVT
+184 ALYYYFFDYSDIT
-197 IKAGLNDMLNPE
+197 IKAGLNDMINPE

-222 EDLRYLYFSGEYVTD
+222 EDLRYLYFFGEYVTE
-237 NEVKTA
+237 NEINIA
-243 KYLNSLPQ
+243 KYLNSLSQ
-251 EKIDSIAHTF
+251 DKIDSIARTF

-276 SGKKTVN
+276 SCKKTVN

-298 LQFRE
+298 SQFRDS
-303 NGLEPVIYR
+303 GLEPVIYR
-312 ASFAIGSRT
+312 ASTAITART

-333 NKQFEYDHRNDLAL
+333 NKQYEYDHRNDLAI
-347 IFDKGYADRQLSEY
+347 IFDKGFADRQLSEY
-361 KLAYESMKDA
+361 KLAYESMKDSA
-371 AAEFAGPALIESFGE
+371 GEFAGPALIESFGE
-386 KPFTPF
+386 KPFTPV

-431 IIAFPVPDIGRKF
+431 IIAFPVPDIGKNF

-467 NIINALDKGDYVT
+467 KIISALDKGDYVT

-485 NNHTDM
+485 NNHTDI
-491 KINLVKKT
+491 KVNLVKKT
-499 VPEKQTVFENCLDDV
+499 DPEKQTVFENCLDDV

-522 TSPELKGTEGVLHV
+522 TSPELKGTEGILHV

-545 YKDLELKFK
+545 YKELELTFK

-561 TCKNFENEEE
+561 TCKNFDNEAD

-631 FSHEED
+631 FSHEEE
-637 LVTYNPDGK
+637 LVTCNPDGR

-678 SELGDIVV
+678 SELGDIIV
-686 HTENDEKIT
+686 HTCSGETIY

-701 FVLAG
+701 FVLEG
-706 TEALNEVFE
+706 TEALNEVF
-715 D
+715 DD

>member
-1 MLCTNL
+1 MGCIMTNI
-7 LCTKNCAGNE
+7 KQIADDNIKYE
-17 GYSMTEN
+17 
-24 KIILEEN
+24 
-31 KNYYERFSLA
+31 ERFSLA
-41 VERIRMIHTE
+41 VNRIRTIHTE
-51 LWDQSV
+51 LWDQTI
-57 TLADKHLNSYFI
+57 TLSDKHLNSYFI

-84 SKNNILKT
+84 SKSGILRT
-92 LTESELF
+92 LTETELF
-99 HLNQGLYEDIAPAKY
+99 HLNKCLYEDIEKGSY

-127 FGAETGLYLSA
+127 FGQETGVYLSA
-138 LYAELH
+138 LYAELR
-144 SNIPNAIE
+144 SNIPSAIE

-166 EIYNLFEDSDCKP
+166 EIYNLFEEPDFKP
-179 EQIRS
+179 EQIKS
-184 ALYYYFFDYSDVT
+184 ALYYYFFDYSDIT

-222 EDLRYLYFSGEYVTD
+222 EDLRYLYFFGEYVTE
-237 NEVKTA
+237 NEINIA
-243 KYLNSLPQ
+243 KYLNSLSQ
-251 EKIDSIAHTF
+251 DKIDSIARTF

-276 SGKKTVN
+276 SCKKTVN

-298 LQFRE
+298 SQFRDS
-303 NGLEPVIYR
+303 GLEPVIYR
-312 ASFAIGSRT
+312 ASTAITART

-333 NKQFEYDHRNDLAL
+333 NKQYEYDHRNDLAI
-347 IFDKGYADRQLSEY
+347 IFDKGFADRQLSEY
-361 KLAYESMKDA
+361 KLAYESMKDSA
-371 AAEFAGPALIESFGE
+371 GEFAGPALIESFGE
-386 KPFTPF
+386 KPFTPV

-431 IIAFPVPDIGRKF
+431 IIAFPVPDIGKNF

-454 NTLDSDKYEKIQT
+454 NTLDSGKYEKIQT
-467 NIINALDKGDYVT
+467 KIISALDKGDYVT

-485 NNHTDM
+485 NNHTDI
-491 KINLVKKT
+491 KVNLVKKT
-499 VPEKQTVFENCLDDV
+499 DPEKQTIFENCLDDV

-522 TSPELKGTEGVLHV
+522 TSPELKGTEGILHV

-545 YKDLELKFK
+545 YKELELTFK

-561 TCKNFENEEE
+561 TCKNFDNEAD

-631 FSHEED
+631 FSHEEE
-637 LVTYNPDGK
+637 LVTCNPDGR

-678 SELGDIVV
+678 SELGDIIV
-686 HTENDEKIT
+686 HTCSGETID

-701 FVLAG
+701 FVLEG
-706 TEALNEVFE
+706 TEALNEVF
-715 D
+715 DD

>member
-1 MLCTNL
+1 MGCIMTNI
-7 LCTKNCAGNE
+7 KQIADDNIKYE
-17 GYSMTEN
+17 
-24 KIILEEN
+24 
-31 KNYYERFSLA
+31 ERFSLA
-41 VERIRMIHTE
+41 VNRIRTIHTE
-51 LWDQSV
+51 LWDQTI
-57 TLADKHLNSYFI
+57 TLSDKHLNSYFI

-84 SKNNILKT
+84 SKSGILRT
-92 LTESELF
+92 LTETELF
-99 HLNQGLYEDIAPAKY
+99 HLNKCLYEDIEKDRY

-127 FGAETGLYLSA
+127 FGQETGVYLSA
-138 LYAELH
+138 LYAELR
-144 SNIPNAIE
+144 SNIPSAIE

-166 EIYNLFEDSDCKP
+166 EIYNLFEEPDFKP
-179 EQIRS
+179 EQIKS
-184 ALYYYFFDYSDVT
+184 ALYYYFFDYSDIT

-222 EDLRYLYFSGEYVTD
+222 EDLRYLYFFGEYVTE
-237 NEVKTA
+237 NEINIA
-243 KYLNSLPQ
+243 KYLNSLSQ
-251 EKIDSIAHTF
+251 DKIDSIARTF

-276 SGKKTVN
+276 SCKKTVN

-298 LQFRE
+298 SQFRDS
-303 NGLEPVIYR
+303 GLEPVIYR
-312 ASFAIGSRT
+312 ASTAITART

-333 NKQFEYDHRNDLAL
+333 NKQYEYDHRNDLAI
-347 IFDKGYADRQLSEY
+347 IFDKGFADRQLSEY
-361 KLAYESMKDA
+361 KLAYESMKDSA
-371 AAEFAGPALIESFGE
+371 GEFAGPALIESFGE
-386 KPFTPF
+386 KPFTPV

-416 MLTNNYIPQDKISFT
+416 MLTNNYVPQDKISFT
-431 IIAFPVPDIGRKF
+431 IIAFPVPDIGKNF

-467 NIINALDKGDYVT
+467 KIISALDKGDYVT

-485 NNHTDM
+485 NNHTDI
-491 KINLVKKT
+491 KVNLVKKT
-499 VPEKQTVFENCLDDV
+499 DPEKQTVFENCLDDV

-522 TSPELKGTEGVLHV
+522 TSPELKGTEGILHV

-545 YKDLELKFK
+545 YKELELTFK

-561 TCKNFENEEE
+561 TCKNFDNEAD

-631 FSHEED
+631 FSHEEE
-637 LVTYNPDGK
+637 LVTCNPDGR

-678 SELGDIVV
+678 SELGDIIV
-686 HTENDEKIT
+686 HTCSGETID

-701 FVLAG
+701 FVLEG
-706 TEALNEVFE
+706 TEALNEVF
-715 D
+715 DD

>member
-1 MLCTNL
+1 MGCIMTNI
-7 LCTKNCAGNE
+7 KQIADDNIKYE
-17 GYSMTEN
+17 
-24 KIILEEN
+24 
-31 KNYYERFSLA
+31 ERFSLA
-41 VERIRMIHTE
+41 VNRIRTIHTE
-51 LWDQSV
+51 LWDQTI
-57 TLADKHLNSYFI
+57 TLSDKHLNSYFI

-84 SKNNILKT
+84 SKSGILRT
-92 LTESELF
+92 LTETELF
-99 HLNQGLYEDIAPAKY
+99 HLNKCLYEDIEKGRY

-127 FGAETGLYLSA
+127 FGQETGVYLSA
-138 LYAELH
+138 LYAELR
-144 SNIPNAIE
+144 SNIPSAIE

-166 EIYNLFEDSDCKP
+166 EIYNLFEEPDFKP
-179 EQIRS
+179 EQIKS
-184 ALYYYFFDYSDVT
+184 ALYYYFFDYSDIT

-222 EDLRYLYFSGEYVTD
+222 EDLRYLYFFGEYVTE
-237 NEVKTA
+237 NEINIA
-243 KYLNSLPQ
+243 KYLNSLSQ
-251 EKIDSIAHTF
+251 DKIDSIARTF

-276 SGKKTVN
+276 SCKKTVN

-298 LQFRE
+298 SQFRDS
-303 NGLEPVIYR
+303 GLEPVIYR
-312 ASFAIGSRT
+312 ASTAITART

-333 NKQFEYDHRNDLAL
+333 NKQYEYDHRNDLAI
-347 IFDKGYADRQLSEY
+347 IFDKGFADRQLSEY
-361 KLAYESMKDA
+361 KLAYESMKDSA
-371 AAEFAGPALIESFGE
+371 GEFAGPALIESFGE
-386 KPFTPF
+386 KPFTPV

-416 MLTNNYIPQDKISFT
+416 MLTNSYIPQDKISFT
-431 IIAFPVPDIGRKF
+431 IIAFPVPDIGKNF

-467 NIINALDKGDYVT
+467 KIISALDKGDYVT

-485 NNHTDM
+485 NNHTDI
-491 KINLVKKT
+491 KVNLVKKT
-499 VPEKQTVFENCLDDV
+499 DPEKQTVFENCLDDV

-522 TSPELKGTEGVLHV
+522 TSPELKGTEGILHV

-545 YKDLELKFK
+545 YKELELTFK

-561 TCKNFENEEE
+561 TCKNFDNEAD

-631 FSHEED
+631 FSHEEE
-637 LVTYNPDGK
+637 LVTCNPDGR

-678 SELGDIVV
+678 SELGDIIV
-686 HTENDEKIT
+686 HTCSGETID

-701 FVLAG
+701 FVLEG
-706 TEALNEVFE
+706 TEALNEVF
-715 D
+715 DD

>member
-1 MLCTNL
+1 MGCIMTNI
-7 LCTKNCAGNE
+7 KQIADDNIKYE
-17 GYSMTEN
+17 
-24 KIILEEN
+24 
-31 KNYYERFSLA
+31 ERFSLA
-41 VERIRMIHTE
+41 VNRIRTIHTE
-51 LWDQSV
+51 LWDQTI
-57 TLADKHLNSYFI
+57 TLSDKHLNSYFI

-84 SKNNILKT
+84 SKSGILRT
-92 LTESELF
+92 LTETELF
-99 HLNQGLYEDIAPAKY
+99 HLNKCLYEDIEKGRY

-127 FGAETGLYLSA
+127 FGQETGVYLSA
-138 LYAELH
+138 LYAELR
-144 SNIPNAIE
+144 SNIPSAIE

-166 EIYNLFEDSDCKP
+166 EIYNLFEEPDFKP
-179 EQIRS
+179 EQIKS
-184 ALYYYFFDYSDVT
+184 ALYYYFFDYSDIT
-197 IKAGLNDMLNPE
+197 IKACLNDMLNPE

-222 EDLRYLYFSGEYVTD
+222 ENLRYLYFFGEYVTE
-237 NEVKTA
+237 NEINIA
-243 KYLNSLPQ
+243 KYLNSLSQ
-251 EKIDSIAHTF
+251 DKIDSIARTF
-261 TQGIIKGYKV
+261 THGIIKGYKV

-276 SGKKTVN
+276 SCKKTVN

-298 LQFRE
+298 SQFRDS
-303 NGLEPVIYR
+303 GLEPVIYR
-312 ASFAIGSRT
+312 ASTAITART

-333 NKQFEYDHRNDLAL
+333 NKQYEYDHRNDLAI
-347 IFDKGYADRQLSEY
+347 IFDKGFADRQLSEY
-361 KLAYESMKDA
+361 KLAYESMKDSA
-371 AAEFAGPALIESFGE
+371 GEFAGPALIESFGE
-386 KPFTPF
+386 KPFTPV

-431 IIAFPVPDIGRKF
+431 IIAFPVPDIGKKF

-467 NIINALDKGDYVT
+467 KIISALDKGDYVT

-485 NNHTDM
+485 NNHTDI
-491 KINLVKKT
+491 KVNLVKKT
-499 VPEKQTVFENCLDDV
+499 DPEKQTVFENCLDDV

-522 TSPELKGTEGVLHV
+522 TSPELKGTEGILHV

-545 YKDLELKFK
+545 YKELELTFK

-561 TCKNFENEEE
+561 TCKNFDNEAD

-631 FSHEED
+631 FSHEEE
-637 LVTYNPDGK
+637 LVTCNPDGR

-678 SELGDIVV
+678 SELGDIIV
-686 HTENDEKIT
+686 HTDSGETID

-701 FVLAG
+701 FVLEG
-706 TEALNEVFE
+706 TEALNEVF
-715 D
+715 DD

>member
-1 MLCTNL
+1 MGCIMTNI
-7 LCTKNCAGNE
+7 KQIADDNIKYE
-17 GYSMTEN
+17 
-24 KIILEEN
+24 
-31 KNYYERFSLA
+31 ERFSLA
-41 VERIRMIHTE
+41 VNRIRTIHTE
-51 LWDQSV
+51 LWDQTI
-57 TLADKHLNSYFI
+57 TLSDKHLNSYFI

-84 SKNNILKT
+84 SKSGILRT
-92 LTESELF
+92 LTETELF
-99 HLNQGLYEDIAPAKY
+99 HLNKCLYEDIEKDRY

-127 FGAETGLYLSA
+127 FGQETGVYLSA
-138 LYAELH
+138 LYAELR
-144 SNIPNAIE
+144 SNIPSAIE

-166 EIYNLFEDSDCKP
+166 EIYNLFEEPDFKP
-179 EQIRS
+179 EQIKS
-184 ALYYYFFDYSDVT
+184 ALYYYFFDYSDIT

-222 EDLRYLYFSGEYVTD
+222 EDLRYLYFFGEYVTE
-237 NEVKTA
+237 NEINIA
-243 KYLNSLPQ
+243 KYLNSLSQ
-251 EKIDSIAHTF
+251 DKIDSIARTF

-276 SGKKTVN
+276 SCKKTVN

-298 LQFRE
+298 SQFRDS
-303 NGLEPVIYR
+303 GLEPVIYR
-312 ASFAIGSRT
+312 ASTAITART

-333 NKQFEYDHRNDLAL
+333 NKQYEYDHRNDLAI
-347 IFDKGYADRQLSEY
+347 IFDKGFADRQLSEY
-361 KLAYESMKDA
+361 KLAYESMKDSA
-371 AAEFAGPALIESFGE
+371 GEFAGPALIESFGE
-386 KPFTPF
+386 KPFTPV

-431 IIAFPVPDIGRKF
+431 IIAFPVPDIGKNF
-444 EKIFEETVKV
+444 KKIFEETVKV

-467 NIINALDKGDYVT
+467 KIISALDKGDYVT

-485 NNHTDM
+485 NNHTDI
-491 KINLVKKT
+491 KVNLVKKT
-499 VPEKQTVFENCLDDV
+499 DPEKQTVFENCLDDV

-522 TSPELKGTEGVLHV
+522 TSPELKGTEGILHV

-545 YKDLELKFK
+545 YKELELTFK

-561 TCKNFENEEE
+561 TCKNFDNEAD

-631 FSHEED
+631 FSHEEE
-637 LVTYNPDGK
+637 LVTCNPDGR

-678 SELGDIVV
+678 SELGDIIV
-686 HTENDEKIT
+686 HTCSGETID

-701 FVLAG
+701 FVLEG
-706 TEALNEVFE
+706 TEALNEVF
-715 D
+715 DD

>member
-1 MLCTNL
+1 MGCIMTNI
-7 LCTKNCAGNE
+7 KQIADDNIKYE
-17 GYSMTEN
+17 
-24 KIILEEN
+24 
-31 KNYYERFSLA
+31 ERFSLA
-41 VERIRMIHTE
+41 VNRIRTIHTE
-51 LWDQSV
+51 LWDQTI
-57 TLADKHLNSYFI
+57 TLSDKHLNSYFI

-84 SKNNILKT
+84 SKSGILRT
-92 LTESELF
+92 LTETELF
-99 HLNQGLYEDIAPAKY
+99 HLNKCLYEDIEKGRY

-127 FGAETGLYLSA
+127 FGQETGVYLSA
-138 LYAELH
+138 LYAELR
-144 SNIPNAIE
+144 SNIPSAIE

-166 EIYNLFEDSDCKP
+166 EIYNLFEEPDFKP
-179 EQIRS
+179 EQIKS
-184 ALYYYFFDYSDVT
+184 ALYYYFFDYSDIT

-222 EDLRYLYFSGEYVTD
+222 EDLRYLYFFGEYVTE
-237 NEVKTA
+237 NEINIA
-243 KYLNSLPQ
+243 KYLNSLSQ
-251 EKIDSIAHTF
+251 DKIDSIARTF
-261 TQGIIKGYKV
+261 SQGIIKGYKV

-276 SGKKTVN
+276 SCKKTVN

-298 LQFRE
+298 SQFRDS
-303 NGLEPVIYR
+303 GLEPVIYR
-312 ASFAIGSRT
+312 ASTAITART

-333 NKQFEYDHRNDLAL
+333 NKQYEYDHRNDLAI
-347 IFDKGYADRQLSEY
+347 IFDKGFADRQLSEY
-361 KLAYESMKDA
+361 KLAYESMKDSA
-371 AAEFAGPALIESFGE
+371 GEFAGPALIESFGE
-386 KPFTPF
+386 KPFTPV

-431 IIAFPVPDIGRKF
+431 IIAFPVPDIGKNF

-467 NIINALDKGDYVT
+467 KIISALDKGDYVT

-485 NNHTDM
+485 NNHTDI
-491 KINLVKKT
+491 KVNLVKKT
-499 VPEKQTVFENCLDDV
+499 DPEKQTVFENCLDDV

-522 TSPELKGTEGVLHV
+522 TSPELKGTEGILHV

-545 YKDLELKFK
+545 YKELELTFK

-561 TCKNFENEEE
+561 TCKNFDNEAD
-571 NKKYIHENV
+571 NTKYIHENV

-631 FSHEED
+631 FSHEEE
-637 LVTYNPDGK
+637 LVTCNPDGR

-678 SELGDIVV
+678 SELGDIIV
-686 HTENDEKIT
+686 HTCSGETID

-701 FVLAG
+701 FVLEG
-706 TEALNEVFE
+706 TEALNEVF
-715 D
+715 DD

>member
-1 MLCTNL
+1 
-7 LCTKNCAGNE
+7 
-17 GYSMTEN
+17 MTEN

-75 LQLSEIYNL
+75 LQLNEIYNL

-99 HLNQGLYEDIAPAKY
+99 HLNQGLYEDIDPAKY

-371 AAEFAGPALIESFGE
+371 VAEFAGPALIESFGE
-386 KPFTPF
+386 KPFAPV

-467 NIINALDKGDYVT
+467 NIINALDKGNYVT

-499 VPEKQTVFENCLDDV
+499 APEKQAVFENCLDDV

-561 TCKNFENEEE
+561 ACKNFENEEE

-701 FVLAG
+701 FVLEG

>member
-1 MLCTNL
+1 MGCIMTNI
-7 LCTKNCAGNE
+7 KQIADDNIKYE
-17 GYSMTEN
+17 
-24 KIILEEN
+24 
-31 KNYYERFSLA
+31 ERFSLA
-41 VERIRMIHTE
+41 VNRIRTIHTE
-51 LWDQSV
+51 LWDQTI
-57 TLADKHLNSYFI
+57 TLSDKHLNSYFI

-84 SKNNILKT
+84 SKSGILRT
-92 LTESELF
+92 LTETELF
-99 HLNQGLYEDIAPAKY
+99 HLNKCLYEGIEKGRY

-127 FGAETGLYLSA
+127 FGQETGVYLSA
-138 LYAELH
+138 LYAELR
-144 SNIPNAIE
+144 SNIPSAIE

-166 EIYNLFEDSDCKP
+166 EIYNLFEEPDFKP
-179 EQIRS
+179 EQIKS
-184 ALYYYFFDYSDVT
+184 ALYYYFFDYSDIT

-222 EDLRYLYFSGEYVTD
+222 EDLRYLYFFGEYVTE
-237 NEVKTA
+237 NEINIA
-243 KYLNSLPQ
+243 KYLNSLSQ
-251 EKIDSIAHTF
+251 DKIDSIARTF

-276 SGKKTVN
+276 SCKKTVN

-298 LQFRE
+298 SQFRDS
-303 NGLEPVIYR
+303 GLEPVIYR
-312 ASFAIGSRT
+312 ASTAITART

-333 NKQFEYDHRNDLAL
+333 NKQYEYDHRNDLAI
-347 IFDKGYADRQLSEY
+347 IFDKGFADRQLSEY
-361 KLAYESMKDA
+361 KLAYESMKDSA
-371 AAEFAGPALIESFGE
+371 GEFAGPALIESFGE
-386 KPFTPF
+386 KPFTPV

-431 IIAFPVPDIGRKF
+431 IIAFPVPDIGKNF

-467 NIINALDKGDYVT
+467 KIISALDKGDYVT

-485 NNHTDM
+485 NNHTNI
-491 KINLVKKT
+491 KVNLVKKT
-499 VPEKQTVFENCLDDV
+499 DPEKQTVFENCLDDV

-522 TSPELKGTEGVLHV
+522 TSPELKGTEGILHV

-545 YKDLELKFK
+545 YKELELTFK

-561 TCKNFENEEE
+561 TCKNFDNEAD

-631 FSHEED
+631 FSHEEE
-637 LVTYNPDGK
+637 LVTCNPDGR

-678 SELGDIVV
+678 SELGDIIV
-686 HTENDEKIT
+686 HTCSGETID

-701 FVLAG
+701 FVLEG
-706 TEALNEVFE
+706 TEALNEVF
-715 D
+715 DD

>member
-1 MLCTNL
+1 MGCIMTNI
-7 LCTKNCAGNE
+7 KQIADDNIKYE
-17 GYSMTEN
+17 
-24 KIILEEN
+24 
-31 KNYYERFSLA
+31 ERFSLA
-41 VERIRMIHTE
+41 VNRIRTIHTE
-51 LWDQSV
+51 LWDQTI
-57 TLADKHLNSYFI
+57 TLSDKHLNSYFI

-84 SKNNILKT
+84 SKSGILRT
-92 LTESELF
+92 LTETELF
-99 HLNQGLYEDIAPAKY
+99 HLNKCLYEDIEKGRY

-127 FGAETGLYLSA
+127 FGQETGVYLSA
-138 LYAELH
+138 LYAELR
-144 SNIPNAIE
+144 SNIPSAIE

-166 EIYNLFEDSDCKP
+166 EIYNLFEEPDFKP
-179 EQIRS
+179 EQIKS
-184 ALYYYFFDYSDVT
+184 ALYYYFFDYSDIT

-222 EDLRYLYFSGEYVTD
+222 EDLRYLYFFGEYVTE
-237 NEVKTA
+237 NEINIA
-243 KYLNSLPQ
+243 KYLNSLSQ
-251 EKIDSIAHTF
+251 DKIDSIARTF

-276 SGKKTVN
+276 SCKKTVN

-298 LQFRE
+298 SQFRDS
-303 NGLEPVIYR
+303 GLEPVIYR
-312 ASFAIGSRT
+312 ASTAITART

-333 NKQFEYDHRNDLAL
+333 NKQYEYDHRHDLAI
-347 IFDKGYADRQLSEY
+347 IFDKGFADRQLSEY
-361 KLAYESMKDA
+361 KLAYESMKDSA
-371 AAEFAGPALIESFGE
+371 GEFAGPALIESFGE
-386 KPFTPF
+386 KPFTPV

-431 IIAFPVPDIGRKF
+431 IIAFPVPDIGKNF

-467 NIINALDKGDYVT
+467 KIISALDKGDYVT

-485 NNHTDM
+485 NNHTDI
-491 KINLVKKT
+491 KVNLVKKT
-499 VPEKQTVFENCLDDV
+499 DPEKQTVFENCLDDV

-522 TSPELKGTEGVLHV
+522 TSPELKGTEGILHV

-545 YKDLELKFK
+545 YKELELTFK

-561 TCKNFENEEE
+561 TCKNFDNEAD

-631 FSHEED
+631 FSHEEE
-637 LVTYNPDGK
+637 LVTCNPDGR

-678 SELGDIVV
+678 SELGDIIV
-686 HTENDEKIT
+686 HTCSGETID

-701 FVLAG
+701 FVLEG
-706 TEALNEVFE
+706 TEALNEVF
-715 D
+715 DD

>member
-1 MLCTNL
+1 MGCIMTNI
-7 LCTKNCAGNE
+7 KQIADDNIKYE
-17 GYSMTEN
+17 
-24 KIILEEN
+24 
-31 KNYYERFSLA
+31 ERFSLA
-41 VERIRMIHTE
+41 VNRIRTIHTE
-51 LWDQSV
+51 LWDQTI
-57 TLADKHLNSYFI
+57 TLSDKHLNSYFI

-84 SKNNILKT
+84 SKSGILRT
-92 LTESELF
+92 LTETELF
-99 HLNQGLYEDIAPAKY
+99 HLNKCLYEDIEKGRY

-127 FGAETGLYLSA
+127 FGQETGVYLSA
-138 LYAELH
+138 LYAELR
-144 SNIPNAIE
+144 SNIPSAIE

-166 EIYNLFEDSDCKP
+166 EIYNLFEEPDFKP
-179 EQIRS
+179 EQIKS
-184 ALYYYFFDYSDVT
+184 ALYYYFFDYSDIT

-222 EDLRYLYFSGEYVTD
+222 EDLRYLYFFGEYVTE
-237 NEVKTA
+237 NEINIA
-243 KYLNSLPQ
+243 KYLNSLSQ
-251 EKIDSIAHTF
+251 DKIDSIARTF

-276 SGKKTVN
+276 SCKKTVN

-298 LQFRE
+298 SQFRDS
-303 NGLEPVIYR
+303 GLEPVIYR
-312 ASFAIGSRT
+312 ASTAITART

-333 NKQFEYDHRNDLAL
+333 NKQYEYDHRNDLAI
-347 IFDKGYADRQLSEY
+347 IFDKGFADRQLSEY
-361 KLAYESMKDA
+361 KLAYESMKDSA
-371 AAEFAGPALIESFGE
+371 GEFAGPALIESFGE
-386 KPFTPF
+386 KPFTPV

-431 IIAFPVPDIGRKF
+431 IIAFPVPNIGKNF

-467 NIINALDKGDYVT
+467 KIISALDKGDYVT

-485 NNHTDM
+485 NNHTDI
-491 KINLVKKT
+491 KVNLVKKT
-499 VPEKQTVFENCLDDV
+499 DPEKQTVFENCLDDV

-522 TSPELKGTEGVLHV
+522 TSPELKGTEGILHV

-545 YKDLELKFK
+545 YKELELTFK

-561 TCKNFENEEE
+561 TCKNFDNEAD

-631 FSHEED
+631 FSHEEE
-637 LVTYNPDGK
+637 LVTCNPDGR

-678 SELGDIVV
+678 SELGDIIV
-686 HTENDEKIT
+686 HTCSGETID

-701 FVLAG
+701 FVLEG
-706 TEALNEVFE
+706 TEALNEVF
-715 D
+715 DD

>member
-1 MLCTNL
+1 MGCIMTNI
-7 LCTKNCAGNE
+7 KQIADDNIKYE
-17 GYSMTEN
+17 
-24 KIILEEN
+24 
-31 KNYYERFSLA
+31 ERFSLA
-41 VERIRMIHTE
+41 VNRIRTIHTE
-51 LWDQSV
+51 LWDQTI
-57 TLADKHLNSYFI
+57 TLSDKHLNSYFI

-84 SKNNILKT
+84 SKSGILRT
-92 LTESELF
+92 LTETELF
-99 HLNQGLYEDIAPAKY
+99 HLNKCLYEDIEKGSY

-127 FGAETGLYLSA
+127 FGQEIGVYLSA
-138 LYAELH
+138 LYAELR
-144 SNIPNAIE
+144 SNIPSAIE

-166 EIYNLFEDSDCKP
+166 EIYNLFEEPDFKP
-179 EQIRS
+179 EQIKS
-184 ALYYYFFDYSDVT
+184 ALYYYFFDYSDIT

-222 EDLRYLYFSGEYVTD
+222 EDLRYLYFFGEYVTE
-237 NEVKTA
+237 NEINIA
-243 KYLNSLPQ
+243 KYLNSLSQ
-251 EKIDSIAHTF
+251 DKIDSIARTF

-276 SGKKTVN
+276 SCKKTVN

-298 LQFRE
+298 SQFRDS
-303 NGLEPVIYR
+303 GLEPVIYR
-312 ASFAIGSRT
+312 ASTAITART

-333 NKQFEYDHRNDLAL
+333 NKQYEYDHRNDLAI
-347 IFDKGYADRQLSEY
+347 IFDKGFADRQLSEY
-361 KLAYESMKDA
+361 KLAYESMKDSA
-371 AAEFAGPALIESFGE
+371 GEFAGPALIESFGE
-386 KPFTPF
+386 KPFTPV

-431 IIAFPVPDIGRKF
+431 IIAFPVPDIGKNF

-467 NIINALDKGDYVT
+467 KIISALDKGDYVT

-485 NNHTDM
+485 NNHTDI
-491 KINLVKKT
+491 KVNLVKKT
-499 VPEKQTVFENCLDDV
+499 DPEKQTVFENCLDDV

-522 TSPELKGTEGVLHV
+522 TSPELKGTEGILHV

-545 YKDLELKFK
+545 YKELELTFK

-561 TCKNFENEEE
+561 TCKNFDNEAD

-631 FSHEED
+631 FSHEEE
-637 LVTYNPDGK
+637 LVTCNPDGR

-678 SELGDIVV
+678 SELGDIIV
-686 HTENDEKIT
+686 HTCSGETID

-701 FVLAG
+701 FVLEG
-706 TEALNEVFE
+706 TEALNEVF
-715 D
+715 DD

>member
-1 MLCTNL
+1 MGCIMTNI
-7 LCTKNCAGNE
+7 KQIADDNIKYE
-17 GYSMTEN
+17 
-24 KIILEEN
+24 
-31 KNYYERFSLA
+31 ERFSLA
-41 VERIRMIHTE
+41 VNRIRTIHTE
-51 LWDQSV
+51 LWDQTI
-57 TLADKHLNSYFI
+57 TLSDKHLNSYFI

-84 SKNNILKT
+84 SKSGILRT
-92 LTESELF
+92 LTETELF
-99 HLNQGLYEDIAPAKY
+99 HLNKCLYEDIEKGSY

-127 FGAETGLYLSA
+127 FGQETGVYLSA
-138 LYAELH
+138 LYAELR
-144 SNIPNAIE
+144 SNIPSAIE

-166 EIYNLFEDSDCKP
+166 EIYNLFEEPDFKP
-179 EQIRS
+179 EQIKS
-184 ALYYYFFDYSDVT
+184 ALYYYFFDYSDIT

-222 EDLRYLYFSGEYVTD
+222 EDLRYLYFFGEYVTE
-237 NEVKTA
+237 NEINIA
-243 KYLNSLPQ
+243 KYLNSLSQ
-251 EKIDSIAHTF
+251 DKIDSIARTF

-276 SGKKTVN
+276 SCKKTVN

-298 LQFRE
+298 SQFRDS
-303 NGLEPVIYR
+303 GLEPVIYR
-312 ASFAIGSRT
+312 ASTAITART

-333 NKQFEYDHRNDLAL
+333 NKQYEYDHRNDLAI
-347 IFDKGYADRQLSEY
+347 IFDKGFADRQLSEY
-361 KLAYESMKDA
+361 KLAYESMKDSA
-371 AAEFAGPALIESFGE
+371 GEFAGPALIESFGE
-386 KPFTPF
+386 KPFTPV

-431 IIAFPVPDIGRKF
+431 IIAFPVPDIGKNF

-467 NIINALDKGDYVT
+467 KIISALDKGDYVT

-485 NNHTDM
+485 NNHTDI
-491 KINLVKKT
+491 KVNLVKKT
-499 VPEKQTVFENCLDDV
+499 DPEKQTVFENCLDDV

-522 TSPELKGTEGVLHV
+522 TSPELKGTEGILHV

-545 YKDLELKFK
+545 YKELELTFK

-561 TCKNFENEEE
+561 TCKNFDNEAD

-631 FSHEED
+631 FSHEEE
-637 LVTYNPDGK
+637 LVTCNPDGR

-678 SELGDIVV
+678 SELGDIIV
-686 HTENDEKIT
+686 HTCSGETID

-701 FVLAG
+701 FVLEG
-706 TEALNEVFE
+706 TEALNEVF
-715 D
+715 DD

>member
-1 MLCTNL
+1 MGCIMTNI
-7 LCTKNCAGNE
+7 KQIADDNIKYE
-17 GYSMTEN
+17 
-24 KIILEEN
+24 
-31 KNYYERFSLA
+31 ERFSLA
-41 VERIRMIHTE
+41 VNRIRTIHTE
-51 LWDQSV
+51 LWDQTI
-57 TLADKHLNSYFI
+57 TLSDKHLNSYFI

-84 SKNNILKT
+84 SKSGILRT
-92 LTESELF
+92 LTETELF
-99 HLNQGLYEDIAPAKY
+99 HLNKCLYEDIEKGRY

-127 FGAETGLYLSA
+127 FGQETGVYLSA
-138 LYAELH
+138 LYAELR
-144 SNIPNAIE
+144 SNIPSAIE

-166 EIYNLFEDSDCKP
+166 EIYNLFEEPDFKP
-179 EQIRS
+179 EQIKS
-184 ALYYYFFDYSDVT
+184 ALYYYFFDYSDIT

-222 EDLRYLYFSGEYVTD
+222 EDLRYLYFFGEYVTE
-237 NEVKTA
+237 NEINIA
-243 KYLNSLPQ
+243 KYLNSLSQ
-251 EKIDSIAHTF
+251 DKIDSIARTF

-276 SGKKTVN
+276 SCKKTVN
-283 IRYPL
+283 IRYTL

-298 LQFRE
+298 SQFRDS
-303 NGLEPVIYR
+303 GLEPVIYR
-312 ASFAIGSRT
+312 ASTAITART

-333 NKQFEYDHRNDLAL
+333 NKQYEYDHRNDLAI
-347 IFDKGYADRQLSEY
+347 IFDKGFADRQLSEY
-361 KLAYESMKDA
+361 KLAYESMKDSA
-371 AAEFAGPALIESFGE
+371 GEFAGPALIESFGE
-386 KPFTPF
+386 KPFTPV

-431 IIAFPVPDIGRKF
+431 IIAFPVPDIGKNF

-467 NIINALDKGDYVT
+467 KIISALDKGDYVT

-485 NNHTDM
+485 NNHTDI
-491 KINLVKKT
+491 KVNLVKKT
-499 VPEKQTVFENCLDDV
+499 DPEKQTVFENCLDDV

-522 TSPELKGTEGVLHV
+522 TSPELKGTEGILHV

-545 YKDLELKFK
+545 YKELELTFK

-561 TCKNFENEEE
+561 TCKNFDNEAD

-631 FSHEED
+631 FSHEEE
-637 LVTYNPDGK
+637 LVTCNPDGR

-659 NSEPEKAYFNCHTD
+659 NCEPEKAYFNCHTD

-678 SELGDIVV
+678 SELGDIIV
-686 HTENDEKIT
+686 HTSSGETID

-701 FVLAG
+701 FVLEG
-706 TEALNEVFE
+706 TEALNEVF
-715 D
+715 DD

>member
-1 MLCTNL
+1 MGCIMTNI
-7 LCTKNCAGNE
+7 KQIADDNIKYE
-17 GYSMTEN
+17 
-24 KIILEEN
+24 
-31 KNYYERFSLA
+31 ERFSLA
-41 VERIRMIHTE
+41 VNRIRTIHTE
-51 LWDQSV
+51 LWDQTI
-57 TLADKHLNSYFI
+57 TLSDKHLNSYFI

-84 SKNNILKT
+84 SKSGILRT
-92 LTESELF
+92 LTETELF
-99 HLNQGLYEDIAPAKY
+99 HLNKCLYEDIEKGRY

-127 FGAETGLYLSA
+127 FGQETGVYLSA
-138 LYAELH
+138 LYAELR
-144 SNIPNAIE
+144 SNIPSAIE

-166 EIYNLFEDSDCKP
+166 EIYNLFEEPDFKP
-179 EQIRS
+179 EQIKS
-184 ALYYYFFDYSDVT
+184 ALYYYFFDYSDIT

-222 EDLRYLYFSGEYVTD
+222 EDLRYLYFFGEYVTE
-237 NEVKTA
+237 NEINIA
-243 KYLNSLPQ
+243 KYLNSLSQ
-251 EKIDSIAHTF
+251 DKIDSIARTF

-276 SGKKTVN
+276 SCKKTVN

-298 LQFRE
+298 SQFRDS
-303 NGLEPVIYR
+303 GLEPVIYR
-312 ASFAIGSRT
+312 ASTAITART

-333 NKQFEYDHRNDLAL
+333 NKQYEYDHRNDLAI
-347 IFDKGYADRQLSEY
+347 IFDKGFADRQLSEY
-361 KLAYESMKDA
+361 KLAYESMKDSA
-371 AAEFAGPALIESFGE
+371 GEFAGPTLIESFGE
-386 KPFTPF
+386 KPFTPV

-431 IIAFPVPDIGRKF
+431 IIAFPVPDIGKNF

-467 NIINALDKGDYVT
+467 KIISALDKGDYVT

-485 NNHTDM
+485 NNHTDI
-491 KINLVKKT
+491 KVNLVKKT
-499 VPEKQTVFENCLDDV
+499 DPEKQTVFENCLDDV

-522 TSPELKGTEGVLHV
+522 TSPELKGTEGILHV

-545 YKDLELKFK
+545 YKELELTFK

-561 TCKNFENEEE
+561 TCKNFDNEAD

-631 FSHEED
+631 FSHEEE
-637 LVTYNPDGK
+637 LVTCNPDGR

-678 SELGDIVV
+678 SELGDIIV
-686 HTENDEKIT
+686 HTCSGETID

-701 FVLAG
+701 FVLEG
-706 TEALNEVFE
+706 TEALNEVF
-715 D
+715 DD

>member
-1 MLCTNL
+1 MGCIMTNI
-7 LCTKNCAGNE
+7 KQIADDNIKYE
-17 GYSMTEN
+17 
-24 KIILEEN
+24 
-31 KNYYERFSLA
+31 ERFSLA
-41 VERIRMIHTE
+41 VNRIRTIHTE
-51 LWDQSV
+51 LWDQTI
-57 TLADKHLNSYFI
+57 TLSDKHLNSYFI

-84 SKNNILKT
+84 SKSGILRT
-92 LTESELF
+92 LTETELF
-99 HLNQGLYEDIAPAKY
+99 HLNKCLYEDIEKGRY

-127 FGAETGLYLSA
+127 FGQETGVYLSA
-138 LYAELH
+138 LYAELR
-144 SNIPNAIE
+144 SNIPSAIE

-166 EIYNLFEDSDCKP
+166 EIYNLFEEPDFKP
-179 EQIRS
+179 EQIKS
-184 ALYYYFFDYSDVT
+184 ALYYYFFDYSDIT
-197 IKAGLNDMLNPE
+197 IKACLNDMLNPE

-222 EDLRYLYFSGEYVTD
+222 EDLRYLYFFGEYVTE
-237 NEVKTA
+237 NEINIA
-243 KYLNSLPQ
+243 KYLNSLSQ
-251 EKIDSIAHTF
+251 DKIDSIARTF
-261 TQGIIKGYKV
+261 THGIIKGYKV

-276 SGKKTVN
+276 SCKKTVN

-298 LQFRE
+298 SQFRDS
-303 NGLEPVIYR
+303 GLEPVIYR
-312 ASFAIGSRT
+312 ASTAITART
-321 SMYKVGFHGASA
+321 SMYKIGFHGASA
-333 NKQFEYDHRNDLAL
+333 NKQYEYDHRNDLAI
-347 IFDKGYADRQLSEY
+347 IFDKGFADRQLSEY
-361 KLAYESMKDA
+361 KLAYESMKDSA
-371 AAEFAGPALIESFGE
+371 GEFAGPALIESFGE
-386 KPFTPF
+386 KPFTPV

-431 IIAFPVPDIGRKF
+431 IIAFPVPDIGKNF

-467 NIINALDKGDYVT
+467 KIISALDKGDYVT

-485 NNHTDM
+485 NNHTDI
-491 KINLVKKT
+491 KVNLVKKT
-499 VPEKQTVFENCLDDV
+499 DPEKQTVFENCLDDV

-522 TSPELKGTEGVLHV
+522 TSPELKGTEGILHV

-545 YKDLELKFK
+545 YKELELTFK
-554 DGCVTDY
+554 YGCVTDY
-561 TCKNFENEEE
+561 TCKNFDNEAD

-631 FSHEED
+631 FSHEEE
-637 LVTYNPDGK
+637 LVTCNPDGR

-678 SELGDIVV
+678 SELGDIIV
-686 HTENDEKIT
+686 HTCSGETID

-701 FVLAG
+701 FVLEG
-706 TEALNEVFE
+706 TEALNEVF
-715 D
+715 DD

>member
-1 MLCTNL
+1 MGCIMTNI
-7 LCTKNCAGNE
+7 KQIADDNIKYE
-17 GYSMTEN
+17 
-24 KIILEEN
+24 
-31 KNYYERFSLA
+31 ERFSLA
-41 VERIRMIHTE
+41 VNRIRTIHTE
-51 LWDQSV
+51 LWDQTI
-57 TLADKHLNSYFI
+57 TLSDKHLNSYFI

-84 SKNNILKT
+84 SKSGILRT
-92 LTESELF
+92 LTETELF
-99 HLNQGLYEDIAPAKY
+99 HLNKCLYEDIEKGRY

-127 FGAETGLYLSA
+127 FGQETGVYLSA
-138 LYAELH
+138 LYAELR
-144 SNIPNAIE
+144 SNIPSAIE

-166 EIYNLFEDSDCKP
+166 EIYNLFEEPDFKP
-179 EQIRS
+179 EQIKS

-197 IKAGLNDMLNPE
+197 IKAGRNDMLNPE

-222 EDLRYLYFSGEYVTD
+222 EDLRYLYFFGEYVTE
-237 NEVKTA
+237 NEINIA
-243 KYLNSLPQ
+243 KYLNSLSQ
-251 EKIDSIAHTF
+251 DKIDSIARTF

-276 SGKKTVN
+276 SCKKTVN

-298 LQFRE
+298 SQFRDS
-303 NGLEPVIYR
+303 GLEPVIYR
-312 ASFAIGSRT
+312 ASTAITART

-333 NKQFEYDHRNDLAL
+333 NKQYEYDHRNDLAI
-347 IFDKGYADRQLSEY
+347 IFDKGFADRQLSEY
-361 KLAYESMKDA
+361 KLAYESMKDSA
-371 AAEFAGPALIESFGE
+371 GEFAGPALIESFGE
-386 KPFTPF
+386 KPFTPV

-431 IIAFPVPDIGRKF
+431 IIAFPVPDIGKNF

-467 NIINALDKGDYVT
+467 KIISALDKGDYVT

-485 NNHTDM
+485 NNHTDI
-491 KINLVKKT
+491 KVNLVKKT
-499 VPEKQTVFENCLDDV
+499 DPEKQTVFENCLDDV

-522 TSPELKGTEGVLHV
+522 TSPELKGTEGILHV

-545 YKDLELKFK
+545 YKELELTFK

-561 TCKNFENEEE
+561 TCKNFDNEAD

-631 FSHEED
+631 FSHEEE
-637 LVTYNPDGK
+637 LVTCNPDGR

-678 SELGDIVV
+678 SELGDIIV
-686 HTENDEKIT
+686 HTCSGETID

-701 FVLAG
+701 FVLEG
-706 TEALNEVFE
+706 TEALNEVF
-715 D
+715 DD

>member
-1 MLCTNL
+1 MGCIMTNI
-7 LCTKNCAGNE
+7 KQIADDNIKYE
-17 GYSMTEN
+17 
-24 KIILEEN
+24 
-31 KNYYERFSLA
+31 ERFSLA
-41 VERIRMIHTE
+41 VNRIRTIHTE
-51 LWDQSV
+51 LWDQTI
-57 TLADKHLNSYFI
+57 TLSDKHLNSYFI

-84 SKNNILKT
+84 SKSGILRT
-92 LTESELF
+92 LTETELF
-99 HLNQGLYEDIAPAKY
+99 HLNKCLYEDIEKGRY

-127 FGAETGLYLSA
+127 FGQETGVYLSA
-138 LYAELH
+138 LYAELR
-144 SNIPNAIE
+144 SNIPSAIE

-166 EIYNLFEDSDCKP
+166 EIYNLFEEPDFKP
-179 EQIRS
+179 EQIKS
-184 ALYYYFFDYSDVT
+184 ALYYYFFDYSDIT

-222 EDLRYLYFSGEYVTD
+222 EDLRYLYFFGEYVTE
-237 NEVKTA
+237 NEINIA
-243 KYLNSLPQ
+243 KYLNSLSQ
-251 EKIDSIAHTF
+251 DKIDSIARTF

-276 SGKKTVN
+276 SCKKTVN

-298 LQFRE
+298 SQFRDS
-303 NGLEPVIYR
+303 GLEPVIYR
-312 ASFAIGSRT
+312 ASTSITART

-333 NKQFEYDHRNDLAL
+333 NKQYEYDHRNDLAI
-347 IFDKGYADRQLSEY
+347 IFDKGFADRQLSEY
-361 KLAYESMKDA
+361 KLAYESMKDSA
-371 AAEFAGPALIESFGE
+371 GEFAGPALIESFGE
-386 KPFTPF
+386 KPFTPV

-431 IIAFPVPDIGRKF
+431 IIAFPVPDIGKNF

-467 NIINALDKGDYVT
+467 KIISALDKGDYVT

-485 NNHTDM
+485 NNHTDI
-491 KINLVKKT
+491 KVNLVKKT
-499 VPEKQTVFENCLDDV
+499 DPEKQTVFENCLDDV

-522 TSPELKGTEGVLHV
+522 TSPELKGTEGILHV

-545 YKDLELKFK
+545 YKELELTFK

-561 TCKNFENEEE
+561 TCKNFDNEAD

-631 FSHEED
+631 FSHEEE
-637 LVTYNPDGK
+637 LVTCNPDGR

-678 SELGDIVV
+678 SELGDIIV
-686 HTENDEKIT
+686 HTCSGETID

-701 FVLAG
+701 FVLEG
-706 TEALNEVFE
+706 TEALNEVF
-715 D
+715 DD

>member
-1 MLCTNL
+1 MGCIMTNI
-7 LCTKNCAGNE
+7 KQIADDNIKYE
-17 GYSMTEN
+17 
-24 KIILEEN
+24 
-31 KNYYERFSLA
+31 ERFSLA
-41 VERIRMIHTE
+41 VNRIRTIHTE
-51 LWDQSV
+51 LWDQTI
-57 TLADKHLNSYFI
+57 TLSDKHLNSYFI

-84 SKNNILKT
+84 SKSGILRT
-92 LTESELF
+92 LTETELF
-99 HLNQGLYEDIAPAKY
+99 HLNKCLYEDIEKGRY

-127 FGAETGLYLSA
+127 FGQETGVYLSA
-138 LYAELH
+138 LYAELR
-144 SNIPNAIE
+144 SNIPSAIE

-166 EIYNLFEDSDCKP
+166 EIYNLFEEPDFKP
-179 EQIRS
+179 EQIKS
-184 ALYYYFFDYSDVT
+184 ALYYYFFDYSDIT

-222 EDLRYLYFSGEYVTD
+222 EDLRYLYFFGEYVTE
-237 NEVKTA
+237 NEINIA
-243 KYLNSLPQ
+243 KYLNSLSQ
-251 EKIDSIAHTF
+251 DKIDSIARTF

-276 SGKKTVN
+276 SCKKTVN

-298 LQFRE
+298 SQFRDS
-303 NGLEPVIYR
+303 GLEPVIYR
-312 ASFAIGSRT
+312 ASTAITART

-333 NKQFEYDHRNDLAL
+333 NKQYEYDHRNDLAI
-347 IFDKGYADRQLSEY
+347 IFDKGFADRQLSEY
-361 KLAYESMKDA
+361 KLAYESMKDSA
-371 AAEFAGPALIESFGE
+371 GEFAGPALIESFGE
-386 KPFTPF
+386 KPFTPV

-431 IIAFPVPDIGRKF
+431 IIAFPVPDIGKKF

-467 NIINALDKGDYVT
+467 KIISALDKGDYVT

-485 NNHTDM
+485 NNHTDI
-491 KINLVKKT
+491 KVNLVKKT
-499 VPEKQTVFENCLDDV
+499 DPEKQTVFENCLDDV

-522 TSPELKGTEGVLHV
+522 TSPELKGTEGILHV

-545 YKDLELKFK
+545 YKELELTFK

-561 TCKNFENEEE
+561 TCKNFDNEAD

-631 FSHEED
+631 FSHEEE
-637 LVTYNPDGK
+637 LVTCNPDGR

-659 NSEPEKAYFNCHTD
+659 NCEPEKAYFNCHTD

-678 SELGDIVV
+678 SELGDIIV
-686 HTENDEKIT
+686 HTDSGETIN

-701 FVLAG
+701 FVLEG
-706 TEALNEVFE
+706 TEALNEVF
-715 D
+715 DD

>member
-1 MLCTNL
+1 MGCIMTNI
-7 LCTKNCAGNE
+7 KQIADDNIKYE
-17 GYSMTEN
+17 
-24 KIILEEN
+24 
-31 KNYYERFSLA
+31 ERFSLA
-41 VERIRMIHTE
+41 VNRIRTIHTE
-51 LWDQSV
+51 LWDQTI
-57 TLADKHLNSYFI
+57 TLSDKHLNSYFI

-84 SKNNILKT
+84 SKSGILRT
-92 LTESELF
+92 LTETELF
-99 HLNQGLYEDIAPAKY
+99 HLNKCLYEDIEKGRY

-127 FGAETGLYLSA
+127 FGQETGVYLSA
-138 LYAELH
+138 LYAELR
-144 SNIPNAIE
+144 SNIPSAIE

-166 EIYNLFEDSDCKP
+166 EIYNLFEEPDFKP
-179 EQIRS
+179 EQIKS
-184 ALYYYFFDYSDVT
+184 ALYYYFFDYSDIT

-222 EDLRYLYFSGEYVTD
+222 ENLRYLYFFGEYVTE
-237 NEVKTA
+237 NEINIA
-243 KYLNSLPQ
+243 KYLNSLSQ
-251 EKIDSIAHTF
+251 DKIDSIARTF

-276 SGKKTVN
+276 SCKKTVN

-298 LQFRE
+298 SQFRDS
-303 NGLEPVIYR
+303 GLEPVIYR
-312 ASFAIGSRT
+312 ASTAITART

-333 NKQFEYDHRNDLAL
+333 NKQYEYDHRNDLAI
-347 IFDKGYADRQLSEY
+347 IFDKGFADRQLSEY
-361 KLAYESMKDA
+361 KLAYESMKDSA
-371 AAEFAGPALIESFGE
+371 GEFAGPALIESFGE
-386 KPFTPF
+386 KPFTPI

-431 IIAFPVPDIGRKF
+431 IIAFPVPDIGKKF

-467 NIINALDKGDYVT
+467 KIISALDKGDYVT

-485 NNHTDM
+485 NNHTDI
-491 KINLVKKT
+491 KVNLVKKT
-499 VPEKQTVFENCLDDV
+499 DPEKQTVFENCLDDV

-522 TSPELKGTEGVLHV
+522 TSPELKGTEGILHV

-545 YKDLELKFK
+545 YKELELTFK

-561 TCKNFENEEE
+561 TCKNFDNEAD

-631 FSHEED
+631 FSHEEE
-637 LVTYNPDGK
+637 LVTCNPDGR

-678 SELGDIVV
+678 SELGDIIV
-686 HTENDEKIT
+686 HTDSGETIN

-701 FVLAG
+701 FVLEG
-706 TEALNEVFE
+706 TEALNEVF
-715 D
+715 DD

>member
-1 MLCTNL
+1 MGCIMTNI
-7 LCTKNCAGNE
+7 KQIADDNIKYE
-17 GYSMTEN
+17 
-24 KIILEEN
+24 
-31 KNYYERFSLA
+31 ERFSLA
-41 VERIRMIHTE
+41 VNRIRTIHTE
-51 LWDQSV
+51 LWDQTI
-57 TLADKHLNSYFI
+57 TLSDKHLNSYFI

-84 SKNNILKT
+84 SKSGILRT
-92 LTESELF
+92 LTETELF
-99 HLNQGLYEDIAPAKY
+99 HLNKCLYEDIEKGRY

-127 FGAETGLYLSA
+127 FGQETGVYLSA
-138 LYAELH
+138 LYAELR
-144 SNIPNAIE
+144 SNIPSAIE

-166 EIYNLFEDSDCKP
+166 EIYNLFEEPDFKP
-179 EQIRS
+179 EQIKS
-184 ALYYYFFDYSDVT
+184 ALYYYFFDYSDIT

-209 MSFIKDIIMNENL
+209 MSFIKYIIMNENL
-222 EDLRYLYFSGEYVTD
+222 EDLRYLYFFGEYVTE
-237 NEVKTA
+237 NEINIA
-243 KYLNSLPQ
+243 KYLNSLSQ
-251 EKIDSIAHTF
+251 DKIDSIARTF

-276 SGKKTVN
+276 SCKKTVN

-298 LQFRE
+298 SQFRDS
-303 NGLEPVIYR
+303 GLEPVIYR
-312 ASFAIGSRT
+312 ASTAITART

-333 NKQFEYDHRNDLAL
+333 NKQYEYDHRNDLAI
-347 IFDKGYADRQLSEY
+347 IFDKGFADRQLSEY
-361 KLAYESMKDA
+361 KLAYESMKDSA
-371 AAEFAGPALIESFGE
+371 GEFAGPALIESFGE
-386 KPFTPF
+386 KPFTPV

-431 IIAFPVPDIGRKF
+431 IIAFPVPDIGKNF

-467 NIINALDKGDYVT
+467 KIISALDKGDYVT

-485 NNHTDM
+485 NNHTDI
-491 KINLVKKT
+491 KVNLVKKT
-499 VPEKQTVFENCLDDV
+499 DPEKQTVFENCLDDV

-522 TSPELKGTEGVLHV
+522 TSPELKGTEGILHV

-545 YKDLELKFK
+545 YKELELTFK

-561 TCKNFENEEE
+561 TCKNFDNEAD

-631 FSHEED
+631 FSHEEE
-637 LVTYNPDGK
+637 LVTCNPDGR

-678 SELGDIVV
+678 SELGDIIV
-686 HTENDEKIT
+686 HTCSGETID

-701 FVLAG
+701 FVLEG
-706 TEALNEVFE
+706 TEALNEVF
-715 D
+715 DD

>member
-1 MLCTNL
+1 MGCIMTNI
-7 LCTKNCAGNE
+7 KQIADDNIKYE
-17 GYSMTEN
+17 
-24 KIILEEN
+24 
-31 KNYYERFSLA
+31 ERFSLA
-41 VERIRMIHTE
+41 VNRIRTIHTE
-51 LWDQSV
+51 LWDQTI
-57 TLADKHLNSYFI
+57 TLSDKHLNSYFI

-84 SKNNILKT
+84 SKSGILRT
-92 LTESELF
+92 LTETELF
-99 HLNQGLYEDIAPAKY
+99 HLNKCLYEGIEKGRY

-127 FGAETGLYLSA
+127 FGQETGVYLSA
-138 LYAELH
+138 LYAELR
-144 SNIPNAIE
+144 SNIPSAIE

-166 EIYNLFEDSDCKP
+166 EIYNLFEEPDFKP
-179 EQIRS
+179 EQIKS
-184 ALYYYFFDYSDVT
+184 ALYYYFFDYSDIT

-222 EDLRYLYFSGEYVTD
+222 EDLRYLYFFGEYVTE
-237 NEVKTA
+237 NEINIA
-243 KYLNSLPQ
+243 KYLNSLSQ
-251 EKIDSIAHTF
+251 DKIDSIARTF

-276 SGKKTVN
+276 SCKKTVN

-298 LQFRE
+298 SQFRDS
-303 NGLEPVIYR
+303 GLEPVIYR
-312 ASFAIGSRT
+312 ASTAITART

-333 NKQFEYDHRNDLAL
+333 NKQYEYDHRNDLAI
-347 IFDKGYADRQLSEY
+347 IFDKGFADRQLSEY
-361 KLAYESMKDA
+361 KLAYESMKDSA
-371 AAEFAGPALIESFGE
+371 GEFAGPALIESFGE
-386 KPFTPF
+386 KPFTPV

-431 IIAFPVPDIGRKF
+431 IIAFPVPDIGKNF

-467 NIINALDKGDYVT
+467 KIISALDKGDYVT

-485 NNHTDM
+485 NNHTDI
-491 KINLVKKT
+491 KVNLVKKT
-499 VPEKQTVFENCLDDV
+499 DPEKQTVFENCLDDV

-522 TSPELKGTEGVLHV
+522 TSPELKGTEGILHV

-545 YKDLELKFK
+545 YKELELTFK

-561 TCKNFENEEE
+561 TCKNFDNEAD

-631 FSHEED
+631 FSHEEE
-637 LVTYNPDGK
+637 LVTCNPDGR

-678 SELGDIVV
+678 SELGDIIV
-686 HTENDEKIT
+686 HTCSGETID

-701 FVLAG
+701 FVLEG
-706 TEALNEVFE
+706 TEALNEVF
-715 D
+715 DD

>member
-1 MLCTNL
+1 MGCIMTNI
-7 LCTKNCAGNE
+7 KQIADDNIKYE
-17 GYSMTEN
+17 
-24 KIILEEN
+24 
-31 KNYYERFSLA
+31 ERFSLA
-41 VERIRMIHTE
+41 VNRIRTIHTE
-51 LWDQSV
+51 LWDQTI
-57 TLADKHLNSYFI
+57 TLSDKHLNSYFI

-84 SKNNILKT
+84 SKSGILRT
-92 LTESELF
+92 LTETELF
-99 HLNQGLYEDIAPAKY
+99 HLNKCLYEDIEKGRY

-127 FGAETGLYLSA
+127 FGQETGVYLSA
-138 LYAELH
+138 LYAELR
-144 SNIPNAIE
+144 SNIPSAIE

-166 EIYNLFEDSDCKP
+166 EIYNLFEEPDFKP
-179 EQIRS
+179 EQIKS
-184 ALYYYFFDYSDVT
+184 ALYYYFFDYSDIT

-222 EDLRYLYFSGEYVTD
+222 EDLRYLYFFGEYVTE
-237 NEVKTA
+237 NEINIA
-243 KYLNSLPQ
+243 KYLNSLSQ
-251 EKIDSIAHTF
+251 DKIDSIARTF

-276 SGKKTVN
+276 SCKKTVN

-298 LQFRE
+298 SQFRDS
-303 NGLEPVIYR
+303 GLEPVIYR
-312 ASFAIGSRT
+312 ASTAITART

-333 NKQFEYDHRNDLAL
+333 NKQYEYDHRNDLAI
-347 IFDKGYADRQLSEY
+347 IFDKGFADRQLSEY
-361 KLAYESMKDA
+361 KLAYESMKDSA
-371 AAEFAGPALIESFGE
+371 GEFAGPALIESFGE
-386 KPFTPF
+386 KPFTPV

-431 IIAFPVPDIGRKF
+431 IIAFPVPDIGKNF

-467 NIINALDKGDYVT
+467 KIISALDKGDYVT

-485 NNHTDM
+485 NNHTDI
-491 KINLVKKT
+491 KVNLVKKT
-499 VPEKQTVFENCLDDV
+499 DPEKQTVFENCLDDV

-522 TSPELKGTEGVLHV
+522 TSPELKGTEGILHV

-545 YKDLELKFK
+545 YKDLELTFK

-561 TCKNFENEEE
+561 TCKNFDNEAD

-631 FSHEED
+631 FSHEEE
-637 LVTYNPDGK
+637 LVTCNPDGR
-646 QMVAKENDFSKLR
+646 QMVAKENAFSKLR

-678 SELGDIVV
+678 SELGDIIV
-686 HTENDEKIT
+686 HTCSGETIA

-701 FVLAG
+701 FVLEG
-706 TEALNEVFE
+706 TEALNEVF
-715 D
+715 DD

>member
-1 MLCTNL
+1 MGCIMTNI
-7 LCTKNCAGNE
+7 KQIADDNIKYE
-17 GYSMTEN
+17 
-24 KIILEEN
+24 
-31 KNYYERFSLA
+31 ERFSLA
-41 VERIRMIHTE
+41 VNRIRTIHTE
-51 LWDQSV
+51 LWDQTI
-57 TLADKHLNSYFI
+57 TLSDKHLNSYFI

-84 SKNNILKT
+84 SKSGILRT
-92 LTESELF
+92 LTETELF
-99 HLNQGLYEDIAPAKY
+99 HLNKCLYEDIEKGRY

-127 FGAETGLYLSA
+127 FGQETGVYLSA
-138 LYAELH
+138 LYAELR
-144 SNIPNAIE
+144 SNIPSAIE

-166 EIYNLFEDSDCKP
+166 EIYNLFEEPDFKP
-179 EQIRS
+179 EQIKS
-184 ALYYYFFDYSDVT
+184 ALYYYFFDYSDIT
-197 IKAGLNDMLNPE
+197 IKACLNDMLNPE

-222 EDLRYLYFSGEYVTD
+222 EDLRYLYFFGEYVTE
-237 NEVKTA
+237 NEINIA
-243 KYLNSLPQ
+243 KYLNSLSQ
-251 EKIDSIAHTF
+251 DKIDSIARTF
-261 TQGIIKGYKV
+261 THGIIKGYKV

-276 SGKKTVN
+276 SCKKTVN

-298 LQFRE
+298 SQFRDS
-303 NGLEPVIYR
+303 GLEPVIYR
-312 ASFAIGSRT
+312 ASTAITART

-333 NKQFEYDHRNDLAL
+333 NKQYEYDHRNDLAI
-347 IFDKGYADRQLSEY
+347 IFDKGFADRQLSEY
-361 KLAYESMKDA
+361 KLAYESMKDSA
-371 AAEFAGPALIESFGE
+371 GEFAGPALIESFGE
-386 KPFTPF
+386 KPFTPV

-431 IIAFPVPDIGRKF
+431 IIAFPVPDIGKNF

-467 NIINALDKGDYVT
+467 KIISALDKGDYVT

-485 NNHTDM
+485 NNHTDI
-491 KINLVKKT
+491 KVNLVKKT
-499 VPEKQTVFENCLDDV
+499 DPEKQTVFENCLDDV

-522 TSPELKGTEGVLHV
+522 TSPELKGTEGILHV

-545 YKDLELKFK
+545 YKELELTFK

-561 TCKNFENEEE
+561 TCKNFDNEAD

-631 FSHEED
+631 FSHEEE
-637 LVTYNPDGK
+637 LVTCNPDGR

-678 SELGDIVV
+678 SELGDIIV
-686 HTENDEKIT
+686 HTCSGETID

-701 FVLAG
+701 FVLEG
-706 TEALNEVFE
+706 TEALNEVF
-715 D
+715 DD

>member
-1 MLCTNL
+1 MGCIMTNI
-7 LCTKNCAGNE
+7 KQIADDNIKYE
-17 GYSMTEN
+17 
-24 KIILEEN
+24 
-31 KNYYERFSLA
+31 ERFSLA
-41 VERIRMIHTE
+41 VNRIRTIHTE
-51 LWDQSV
+51 LWDQTI
-57 TLADKHLNSYFI
+57 TLSDKHLNSYFI

-84 SKNNILKT
+84 SKSGILRT
-92 LTESELF
+92 LTETELF
-99 HLNQGLYEDIAPAKY
+99 HLNKCLYEDIEKGRY

-127 FGAETGLYLSA
+127 FGQETGVYLSA
-138 LYAELH
+138 LYAELR
-144 SNIPNAIE
+144 SNIPSAIE

-166 EIYNLFEDSDCKP
+166 EIYNLFEEPDFKP
-179 EQIRS
+179 EQIKS
-184 ALYYYFFDYSDVT
+184 ALYYYFFDYSDIT

-222 EDLRYLYFSGEYVTD
+222 ENLRYLYFFGEYVTE
-237 NEVKTA
+237 NEINIA
-243 KYLNSLPQ
+243 KYLNSLSQ
-251 EKIDSIAHTF
+251 DKIDSIARTF

-276 SGKKTVN
+276 SCKKTVN

-298 LQFRE
+298 SQFRDS
-303 NGLEPVIYR
+303 GLEPVIYR
-312 ASFAIGSRT
+312 ASTAITART

-333 NKQFEYDHRNDLAL
+333 NKQYEYDHRNDLAI
-347 IFDKGYADRQLSEY
+347 IFDKGFADRQLSEY
-361 KLAYESMKDA
+361 KLAYESMKDSA
-371 AAEFAGPALIESFGE
+371 GEFAGPALIESFGE
-386 KPFTPF
+386 KPFTPV

-402 KHQKQLIAFRSEKG
+402 KHQKQLIAFRSEKS

-431 IIAFPVPDIGRKF
+431 IIAFPVPDIGKKF

-467 NIINALDKGDYVT
+467 KIISALDKGDYVT

-485 NNHTDM
+485 NNHTDI
-491 KINLVKKT
+491 KVNLVKKT
-499 VPEKQTVFENCLDDV
+499 DPEKQTVFENCLDDV

-522 TSPELKGTEGVLHV
+522 TSPELKGTEGILHV

-545 YKDLELKFK
+545 YKELELTFK

-561 TCKNFENEEE
+561 TCKNFDNEAD

-631 FSHEED
+631 FSHEEE
-637 LVTYNPDGK
+637 LVTCNPDGR

-678 SELGDIVV
+678 SELGDIIV
-686 HTENDEKIT
+686 HTDSGETIN

-701 FVLAG
+701 FVLEG
-706 TEALNEVFE
+706 TEALNEVF
-715 D
+715 DD

>member
-1 MLCTNL
+1 MGCIMTNI
-7 LCTKNCAGNE
+7 KQIADDNIKYE
-17 GYSMTEN
+17 
-24 KIILEEN
+24 
-31 KNYYERFSLA
+31 ERFSLA
-41 VERIRMIHTE
+41 VNRIRTIHTE
-51 LWDQSV
+51 LWDQTI
-57 TLADKHLNSYFI
+57 TLSDKHLNSYFI

-84 SKNNILKT
+84 SKSGILRT
-92 LTESELF
+92 LTETELF
-99 HLNQGLYEDIAPAKY
+99 HLNKCLYEDIEKGRY

-127 FGAETGLYLSA
+127 FGQETGVYLSA
-138 LYAELH
+138 LYAELR
-144 SNIPNAIE
+144 SNIPSAIE

-166 EIYNLFEDSDCKP
+166 EIYNLFEEPDFKP
-179 EQIRS
+179 EQIKS
-184 ALYYYFFDYSDVT
+184 ALYYYFFDYSDIT

-222 EDLRYLYFSGEYVTD
+222 EDLRYLYFFGEYVTE
-237 NEVKTA
+237 NEINIA
-243 KYLNSLPQ
+243 KYLNSLSQ
-251 EKIDSIAHTF
+251 DKIDSIARTF

-276 SGKKTVN
+276 SCKKTVN

-298 LQFRE
+298 SQFRDS
-303 NGLEPVIYR
+303 GLEPVIYR
-312 ASFAIGSRT
+312 ASTAITART

-333 NKQFEYDHRNDLAL
+333 NKQYEYDHRNDLAI
-347 IFDKGYADRQLSEY
+347 IFDKGFADRQLSEY
-361 KLAYESMKDA
+361 KLAYESMKDSA
-371 AAEFAGPALIESFGE
+371 GEFAGPALIESFGE
-386 KPFTPF
+386 KPFTPV

-431 IIAFPVPDIGRKF
+431 IIAFPVPDIGKNF

-467 NIINALDKGDYVT
+467 KIISALDKGDYVT

-485 NNHTDM
+485 NNHTDI
-491 KINLVKKT
+491 KVNLVKKT
-499 VPEKQTVFENCLDDV
+499 DPEKQTVFENCLDDV

-522 TSPELKGTEGVLHV
+522 TSPELKGTEGILHV

-545 YKDLELKFK
+545 YKELELTFK

-561 TCKNFENEEE
+561 TCQNFDNEAD

-631 FSHEED
+631 FSHEEE
-637 LVTYNPDGK
+637 LVTCNPDGR

-678 SELGDIVV
+678 SELGDIIV
-686 HTENDEKIT
+686 HTDSGETIN

-701 FVLAG
+701 FVLEG
-706 TEALNEVFE
+706 TEALNEVF
-715 D
+715 DD